1 MKNSKNFNI
10 FILWSVV
17 IFMIL
22 IMIFPGSIVL
32 GEETKSVQNDGAVE
46 ITSTTFESNTV
57 AKDISNNLRID
68 YKILNKDKLK
78 DGDKI
83 VISLPDIFKDI
94 EPKCPDQHF
103 KDFDV
108 KDGVVTLTFNEN
120 VEKAVTGYMI
130 IRFVGNSNIRKG
142 ISYPVSIDLNGKPS
156 TIYIT
161 GEEYSHPSSGR
172 QYPLMY
178 KTADLPMA
186 ATDKEQGREYYGEI
200 VDRNK
205 PIKYFVEI
213 NLGDGSDPNTRSYLR
228 NAQFVDNIPKGMA
241 LDVNSIKII
250 KGNYFEKNNK
260 DNYDWLP
267 KDVTRDFLERND
279 GIIANTKHL
288 EINFG
293 DIRYERYTVIYETR
307 ITSTESGYLNDAK
320 LYYDDDKELPSKHY
334 SKLSKDAGA
343 LNVYKYVDKTKVKNN
358 PNDQKIKYD
367 IKFDSYGYFFK
378 NTLNIIDK
386 LDPRLSDIKITSTDQ
401 FITDF
406 NENTKELVI
415 KNSNGDID
423 AKKPAYIT
431 IEASMKN
438 VSPGDEVKNIAYING
453 NPTNEVSTK
462 KNPLVEIIKVSKDDA
477 ESNLLEGAVFKLTT
491 KGGKAVKDVY
501 NQYIKTFTSS
511 SEGPIKFELPNGD
524 YKLEEIKAPKG
535 YKLDKTTIGFTV
547 NDESKIVKLIV
558 KDEPLPTSC
567 NLVINKINEKG
578 VPILGARFKFFKE
591 ESPKKPIKFAYNKN
605 SKVYELDQMGDGKL
619 TPSKNDASFK
629 INNLPYGKYI
639 LKEVQAPKGYKLSED
654 IYITLDYKKSFYK
667 IGKEGEEIILNK
679 NTETNT
685 YDISVKNIPRIIL
698 PETGGSGTFKFS
710 FIGITLLAGVLSLLV
725 TTEFI
730 LRERKN

>member
-10 FILWSVV
+10 FTLWSVV
-17 IFMIL
+17 ISMIV

-32 GEETKSVQNDGAVE
+32 GKESKSVQNDGAVE

-57 AKDISNNLRID
+57 AKGISNNLRID

-142 ISYPVSIDLNGKPS
+142 VSYPISIDLNGKPS
-156 TIYIT
+156 TVYIT
-161 GEEYSHPSSGR
+161 GEEYSHPSSGG

-178 KTADLPMA
+178 KTADLPTA

-213 NLGDGSDPNTRSYLR
+213 NLGDGVNPNTRSYLS
-228 NAQFVDNIPKGMA
+228 NADFFDNIPKGMA
-241 LDVNSIKII
+241 LDVNSICI
-250 KGNYFEKNNK
+250 KRMGY
-260 DNYDWLP
+260 YDERSS
-267 KDVTRDFLERND
+267 DVTKDFWESNRIKAD
-279 GIIANTKHL
+279 TKHL

-378 NTLNIIDK
+378 DTLNIIDK
-386 LDPRLSDIKITSTDQ
+386 LDPRLSDIKITATDQ

-406 NENTKELVI
+406 DENTKELVI

-438 VSPGDEVKNIAYING
+438 VGPGEVVKNIAYVNG
-453 NPTNEVSTK
+453 NPTNEVSTR
-462 KNPLVEIIKVSKDDA
+462 KNPIVEFILSAEYDDP
-477 ESNLLEGAVFKLTT
+477 SLLEGAVFKLTT
-491 KGGKAVKDVY
+491 KEGETVRDIY
-501 NQYIKTFTSS
+501 NEEIKTFTFENGEPVS
-511 SEGPIKFELPNGD
+511 FELPDGVYN
-524 YKLEEIKAPKG
+524 LEQIKAPEG
-535 YKLDKTTIGFTV
+535 YELNKTPIQFIVNEDSKVVKVPWEGNPIKTTV
-547 NDESKIVKLIV
+547 NLAIH
-558 KDEPLPTSC
+558 
-567 NLVINKINEKG
+567 KINEKG
-578 VPILGARFKFFKE
+578 VPILGANFKLFKE
-591 ESPKKPIKFAYNKN
+591 ENPKKPIKFAYNKN
-605 SKVYELDQMGDGKL
+605 LKVYELDPMGGGKL
-619 TPSKNDASFK
+619 IPSKDGASFK

-639 LKEVQAPKGYKLSED
+639 LKEVKAPKGYKLSDD
-654 IYITLDYKKSFYK
+654 IYITLDFEESFYRV
-667 IGKEGEEIILNK
+667 GKEGKKIILNK

-685 YDISVKNIPRIIL
+685 YDISVENVPRIIL
-698 PETGGSGTFKFS
+698 PETGGSGTSKFS
-710 FIGITLLAGVLSLLV
+710 FIGITLLAAVLSLV
-725 TTEFI
+725 STTEFV
-730 LRERKN
+730 LKEREN

>member
-10 FILWSVV
+10 FTLWSVV
-17 IFMIL
+17 ISMIV

-32 GEETKSVQNDGAVE
+32 GKEAKSVQNDGAVE

-142 ISYPVSIDLNGKPS
+142 VSYPVSIDLNGKPS
-156 TIYIT
+156 TVYIT
-161 GEEYSHPSSGR
+161 GEEYSHPSSGG

-178 KTADLPMA
+178 KTADLPTA

-213 NLGDGSDPNTRSYLR
+213 NLGDGVNPNTRSYLS
-228 NAQFVDNIPKGMA
+228 NADFFDNIPKGMA
-241 LDVNSIKII
+241 LDVNSICI
-250 KGNYFEKNNK
+250 KRMGY
-260 DNYDWLP
+260 YDERSS
-267 KDVTRDFLERND
+267 DVTKDFWESNRIKAD
-279 GIIANTKHL
+279 TKHL

-378 NTLNIIDK
+378 DTLNIIDK
-386 LDPRLSDIKITSTDQ
+386 LDPRLSDIKITATDQ

-406 NENTKELVI
+406 DENTKELVI

-438 VSPGDEVKNIAYING
+438 VGPGEVVKNIAYVNG
-453 NPTNEVSTK
+453 NPTNEVSTR
-462 KNPLVEIIKVSKDDA
+462 KNPIVEFILSAEYDDP
-477 ESNLLEGAVFKLTT
+477 SLLEGAVFKLTT
-491 KGGKAVKDVY
+491 KEGETVRDIY
-501 NQYIKTFTSS
+501 NEEIKTFTFKN
-511 SEGPIKFELPNGD
+511 GDPLRFELPDGVYN
-524 YKLEEIKAPKG
+524 LEQIKVPDG
-535 YKLDKTTIGFTV
+535 YELNKTPIQFIVNEDSKVVKVPWEGNPIKTTV
-547 NDESKIVKLIV
+547 NLAIH
-558 KDEPLPTSC
+558 
-567 NLVINKINEKG
+567 KINEKG
-578 VPILGARFKFFKE
+578 VPILGANFKLFKE

-605 SKVYELDQMGDGKL
+605 LKVYELDPMGGGKL
-619 TPSKNDASFK
+619 IPSKDGASFK

-639 LKEVQAPKGYKLSED
+639 LKEVKAPKGYKLSDD
-654 IYITLDYKKSFYK
+654 IYITLDFEESFYRV
-667 IGKEGEEIILNK
+667 GKEGKKIILNK

-685 YDISVKNIPRIIL
+685 YDISVENFPRIIL
-698 PETGGSGTFKFS
+698 PETGGSGTSKFS
-710 FIGITLLAGVLSLLV
+710 FIGITLLACVLSLV
-725 TTEFI
+725 STTEFV
-730 LRERKN
+730 LKEREN

>member
-10 FILWSVV
+10 FTLWSVV
-17 IFMIL
+17 ISMIV

-32 GEETKSVQNDGAVE
+32 GKESKSVQNDGAVE

-142 ISYPVSIDLNGKPS
+142 VSYPVSIDLNGKPS
-156 TIYIT
+156 TVYIT
-161 GEEYSHPSSGR
+161 GEEYSHPSSGG

-178 KTADLPMA
+178 KTADLPTA

-213 NLGDGSDPNTRSYLR
+213 NLGDGVNPNTRSYLS
-228 NAQFVDNIPKGMA
+228 NADFFDNIPKGMA
-241 LDVNSIKII
+241 LDVNSISI
-250 KGNYFEKNNK
+250 KRMGYHDERSS
-260 DNYDWLP
+260 
-267 KDVTRDFLERND
+267 DVTKDFWESNRIKAD
-279 GIIANTKHL
+279 TKHL

-378 NTLNIIDK
+378 DTLNIIDK
-386 LDPRLSDIKITSTDQ
+386 LDPRLSDIKITATDQ

-406 NENTKELVI
+406 NENTRELVI

-438 VSPGDEVKNIAYING
+438 VGPGEVVKNIAYVNG
-453 NPTNEVSTK
+453 NPTNEVSTR
-462 KNPLVEIIKVSKDDA
+462 KNPIVEFILSAEYDDP
-477 ESNLLEGAVFKLTT
+477 SLLEGAVFKLTT
-491 KGGKAVKDVY
+491 KEGETVRDIY
-501 NQYIKTFTSS
+501 NEEIKTFTFKNG
-511 SEGPIKFELPNGD
+511 EPLRFELPDGVYN
-524 YKLEEIKAPKG
+524 LEQIKAPDG
-535 YKLDKTTIGFTV
+535 YELNKTPIQFIVNEDSKVVKVPWEGNPIKTTV
-547 NDESKIVKLIV
+547 NLAIH
-558 KDEPLPTSC
+558 
-567 NLVINKINEKG
+567 KINEKG
-578 VPILGARFKFFKE
+578 LPILGANFKLFKE

-605 SKVYELDQMGDGKL
+605 LKVYELDPMGGGKL
-619 TPSKNDASFK
+619 IPSKDGASFK

-639 LKEVQAPKGYKLSED
+639 LKEVKAPKGYKLSDD
-654 IYITLDYKKSFYK
+654 IYITLGFEESFYRV
-667 IGKEGEEIILNK
+667 GKQGKKIILNK

-685 YDISVKNIPRIIL
+685 YDISVENFPRIIL
-698 PETGGSGTFKFS
+698 PETGGSGTSKFS
-710 FIGITLLAGVLSLLV
+710 FIGITLLAGVLSLV
-725 TTEFI
+725 STTEFV
-730 LRERKN
+730 LKEREN

>member
-10 FILWSVV
+10 FTLWSIV
-17 IFMIL
+17 ISMIV
-22 IMIFPGSIVL
+22 IMISPGSIVL
-32 GEETKSVQNDGAVE
+32 GEEAKSVQNDGAVE
-46 ITSTTFESNTV
+46 ITRTTFESNTV

-142 ISYPVSIDLNGKPS
+142 VSYPVSIDLNGKPS
-156 TIYIT
+156 TVYIT
-161 GEEYSHPSSGR
+161 GEEYSHPSSGG

-178 KTADLPMA
+178 KTADLPTA

-213 NLGDGSDPNTRSYLR
+213 NLGDGVNPNTRSYLS
-228 NAQFVDNIPKGMA
+228 NADFFDNIPKGMA
-241 LDVNSIKII
+241 LDVNSICI
-250 KGNYFEKNNK
+250 KRMGY
-260 DNYDWLP
+260 YDERSS
-267 KDVTRDFLERND
+267 DVTKDFWESNRIKAD
-279 GIIANTKHL
+279 TKHL

-358 PNDQKIKYD
+358 LNDQKIKYD

-378 NTLNIIDK
+378 DTLNIIDK
-386 LDPRLSDIKITSTDQ
+386 LDPRLSDIKITATDQ

-406 NENTKELVI
+406 DENTKELVI

-438 VSPGDEVKNIAYING
+438 VGPGEVVKNIAYVNG
-453 NPTNEVSTK
+453 NPTNEVSTR
-462 KNPLVEIIKVSKDDA
+462 KNPIVEIIKVSKDDV
-477 ESNLLEGAVFKLTT
+477 ESNLLEGAIFKLTT
-491 KGGKAVKDVY
+491 KDGKTVKDVY
-501 NQYIKTFTSS
+501 NQGVKTFTTS
-511 SEGPIKFELPNGD
+511 SEGSIRFELPNGD
-524 YKLEEIKAPKG
+524 YKLEEIKAPNG
-535 YKLDKTTIGFTV
+535 YKLDQTPIEFTV
-547 NDESKIVKLIV
+547 NDESKIVKV
-558 KDEPLPTSC
+558 VAKDDPLPTTC
-567 NLVINKINEKG
+567 NLVINKINEKEI
-578 VPILGARFKFFKE
+578 PILGAKFKLFE
-591 ESPKKPIKFAYNKN
+591 ESNPKKVLKFSSQKN
-605 SKVYELDQMGDGKL
+605 NYELNQNGVGKL
-619 TPSKNDASFK
+619 TPSGKNASFK
-629 INNLPYGKYI
+629 INNLPYGNYI
-639 LKEVQAPKGYKLSED
+639 LKEVQAPKGYKLSDD
-654 IYITLDYKKSFYK
+654 IYITLGFEESFYRV
-667 IGKEGEEIILNK
+667 GKQGEKIILNK

-685 YDISVKNIPRIIL
+685 YDISVENVPRIIL
-698 PETGGSGTFKFS
+698 PETGGSGTSKFS
-710 FIGITLLAGVLSLLV
+710 FIGIILLAGVLSIV
-725 TTEFI
+725 STTKFI
-730 LRERKN
+730 LRERES

>member
-10 FILWSVV
+10 FTLWSVV
-17 IFMIL
+17 ISMIL
-22 IMIFPGSIVL
+22 IMISPGIIVL

-94 EPKCPDQHF
+94 EPKCHDQHF

-142 ISYPVSIDLNGKPS
+142 VSYPVSIDLNGKPS
-156 TIYIT
+156 TVYIT
-161 GEEYSHPSSGR
+161 GEEYSNSSSGG

-178 KTADLPMA
+178 KTADLPTA

-213 NLGDGSDPNTRSYLR
+213 NLGDGVNPNTRSYLS
-228 NAQFVDNIPKGMA
+228 NADFFDNITKGMA
-241 LDVNSIKII
+241 LDVNSICI
-250 KGNYFEKNNK
+250 KRMGYHDERSSDITK
-260 DNYDWLP
+260 DFWESNRIKAD
-267 KDVTRDFLERND
+267 
-279 GIIANTKHL
+279 TKHL

-343 LNVYKYVDKTKVKNN
+343 LNVYKYVDKTKVTNN

-378 NTLNIIDK
+378 DTLNIIDK
-386 LDPRLSDIKITSTDQ
+386 LDPRLSDIKITATDQ

-406 NENTKELVI
+406 YENTKELVI

-438 VSPGDEVKNIAYING
+438 VGPGEVVKNIAYVNG
-453 NPTNEVSTK
+453 NPTNEVSTR
-462 KNPLVEIIKVSKDDA
+462 KNPIVEFILSA
-477 ESNLLEGAVFKLTT
+477 EYYDPSLLEGAVFKLTT
-491 KGGKAVKDVY
+491 KEGETVRDIY
-501 NQYIKTFTSS
+501 NEEIKTFTFKNG
-511 SEGPIKFELPNGD
+511 EPLRFELPDGVYN
-524 YKLEEIKAPKG
+524 LEQIKAPEG
-535 YKLDKTTIGFTV
+535 YELNKTPIQFIVNEDSKVVKVPWEGNPIKTTV
-547 NDESKIVKLIV
+547 NLAIH
-558 KDEPLPTSC
+558 
-567 NLVINKINEKG
+567 KINEKG
-578 VPILGARFKFFKE
+578 LPILGANFKLFKE

-605 SKVYELDQMGDGKL
+605 FKVYELDPMGGGKL
-619 TPSKNDASFK
+619 IPSKDGASFK

-639 LKEVQAPKGYKLSED
+639 LKEVKAPKGYKLSDD
-654 IYITLDYKKSFYK
+654 IYITLDFEESFYRV
-667 IGKEGEEIILNK
+667 GKQGEKIILNK

-685 YDISVKNIPRIIL
+685 YDISVENVPRIIL
-698 PETGGSGTFKFS
+698 PETGGSGTSKFS
-710 FIGITLLAGVLSLLV
+710 FIGITLLAAVLSLV
-725 TTEFI
+725 STTEFV
-730 LRERKN
+730 LKEREN

>member
-10 FILWSVV
+10 FTLWSVV
-17 IFMIL
+17 ISMIV

-142 ISYPVSIDLNGKPS
+142 VSYPVSIDLNGKPS
-156 TIYIT
+156 TVYIT
-161 GEEYSHPSSGR
+161 GEEYSNSSSGG

-178 KTADLPMA
+178 KTADLPTA

-213 NLGDGSDPNTRSYLR
+213 NLGDGVNPNTRSYLR
-228 NAQFVDNIPKGMA
+228 NADFFDNIPKGMA
-241 LDVNSIKII
+241 LDVNSICI
-250 KGNYFEKNNK
+250 KRMGY
-260 DNYDWLP
+260 YDERSS
-267 KDVTRDFLERND
+267 DVTKDFWESNRIKAD
-279 GIIANTKHL
+279 TKHL

-358 PNDQKIKYD
+358 PNDQEIKYD

-378 NTLNIIDK
+378 DTLNIIDK
-386 LDPRLSDIKITSTDQ
+386 LDPRLSDIKITATDQ

-406 NENTKELVI
+406 YENTKELVI

-438 VSPGDEVKNIAYING
+438 VGPGEVVKNIAYVNG
-453 NPTNEVSTK
+453 NPTNEVSTR
-462 KNPLVEIIKVSKDDA
+462 KNPIVEIIKVSKDDV

-491 KGGKAVKDVY
+491 KDGKTVKDVY
-501 NQYIKTFTSS
+501 NQLVKTFTTN
-511 SEGPIKFELPNGD
+511 SEGPIRFELPNGD
-524 YKLEEIKAPKG
+524 YKLEEIKAPNG
-535 YKLDKTTIGFTV
+535 YKLDQTPIEFTV
-547 NDESKIVKLIV
+547 NDESKIVKV
-558 KDEPLPTSC
+558 VAKDEPLPTTC
-567 NLVINKINEKG
+567 NLVINKINEKEI
-578 VPILGARFKFFKE
+578 PILGAKFKLFE
-591 ESPKKPIKFAYNKN
+591 ESNPKKVLKFSSQKN
-605 SKVYELDQMGDGKL
+605 NYELNQNGVGKL
-619 TPSKNDASFK
+619 TPSGKNASFK
-629 INNLPYGKYI
+629 INNLPYGNYI
-639 LKEVQAPKGYKLSED
+639 LKEVQAPKGYKLSDD
-654 IYITLDYKKSFYK
+654 IYITLDFEESFYRV
-667 IGKEGEEIILNK
+667 GKEGKKIILNK

-685 YDISVKNIPRIIL
+685 YDISVENVPRIIL
-698 PETGGSGTFKFS
+698 PETGGSGTSKFS
-710 FIGITLLAGVLSLLV
+710 FIGITLLAAVLSLV
-725 TTEFI
+725 STTEFV
-730 LRERKN
+730 LKEREN

>member
-10 FILWSVV
+10 FTLWSVV
-17 IFMIL
+17 ISMIL
-22 IMIFPGSIVL
+22 IMISPGSIVL

-57 AKDISNNLRID
+57 AKGISNNLRID

-94 EPKCPDQHF
+94 EPKCHDQHF

-142 ISYPVSIDLNGKPS
+142 VSYPVSIDLNGKPS
-156 TIYIT
+156 TVYIT
-161 GEEYSHPSSGR
+161 GEEYSNSSSGG

-178 KTADLPMA
+178 KTADLPTA

-213 NLGDGSDPNTRSYLR
+213 NLGDGVNPNTRSYLS
-228 NAQFVDNIPKGMA
+228 NADFFDNIPKGMA
-241 LDVNSIKII
+241 LDINSICI
-250 KGNYFEKNNK
+250 KRMGYHDERSS
-260 DNYDWLP
+260 
-267 KDVTRDFLERND
+267 DVTKDFWESNRIKAD
-279 GIIANTKHL
+279 TKHL

-293 DIRYERYTVIYETR
+293 DIRYERYTIIYETR
-307 ITSTESGYLNDAK
+307 ITSIESEYLNDAK

-378 NTLNIIDK
+378 DTLNIIDK
-386 LDPRLSDIKITSTDQ
+386 LDPRLSDIKITATDQ

-406 NENTKELVI
+406 DENTKELVI

-438 VSPGDEVKNIAYING
+438 VGPGEVVKNIAYVNG
-453 NPTNEVSTK
+453 NPTNEVSTRK
-462 KNPLVEIIKVSKDDA
+462 SPIVKFVLSAEYDDP
-477 ESNLLEGAVFKLTT
+477 SLIEGAVFKLTT
-491 KGGKAVKDVY
+491 KEGETVRDIY
-501 NQYIKTFTSS
+501 NEEIKTFTFKN
-511 SEGPIKFELPNGD
+511 GKPLRFELPDGVYN
-524 YKLEEIKAPKG
+524 LEQIKAPDG
-535 YKLDKTTIGFTV
+535 YELNKTPIQFIVNEDSKVVKVPWEGNPIKTTV
-547 NDESKIVKLIV
+547 NLA
-558 KDEPLPTSC
+558 
-567 NLVINKINEKG
+567 INKINEKG
-578 VPILGARFKFFKE
+578 LPILGANFKLFKE

-605 SKVYELDQMGDGKL
+605 LKVYELDPMGGGKL
-619 TPSKNDASFK
+619 IPSKDGASFK

-639 LKEVQAPKGYKLSED
+639 LKEVKAPKGYKLSDD
-654 IYITLDYKKSFYK
+654 IYITLDFEESFYRV
-667 IGKEGEEIILNK
+667 GKEGEKIILNK

-685 YDISVKNIPRIIL
+685 YDISVENVPRIIL
-698 PETGGSGTFKFS
+698 PETGGCGTSKFS
-710 FIGITLLAGVLSLLV
+710 LIGITLLAGVLSIV
-725 TTEFI
+725 STTKFVLKE
-730 LRERKN
+730 REN

>member
-10 FILWSVV
+10 FTLWSVV
-17 IFMIL
+17 ISMIV

-32 GEETKSVQNDGAVE
+32 GEESKSVQNDGAVE

-142 ISYPVSIDLNGKPS
+142 VSYPVSIDLNGKPS
-156 TIYIT
+156 TVYIT
-161 GEEYSHPSSGR
+161 GEEYSHPSSGG

-178 KTADLPMA
+178 KTADLPTA

-213 NLGDGSDPNTRSYLR
+213 NLGDGVNPNTRSYLS
-228 NAQFVDNIPKGMA
+228 NADFFDNIPKGMA
-241 LDVNSIKII
+241 LDVNSICI
-250 KGNYFEKNNK
+250 KRMGY
-260 DNYDWLP
+260 YDERSS
-267 KDVTRDFLERND
+267 DVTKDFWESNRIKAD
-279 GIIANTKHL
+279 TKHL

-320 LYYDDDKELPSKHY
+320 LYYDDKELPSKHY

-358 PNDQKIKYD
+358 LNDQKIKYD

-378 NTLNIIDK
+378 DTLNIIDK
-386 LDPRLSDIKITSTDQ
+386 LDPRLSDIKITATDQ

-406 NENTKELVI
+406 DENTKELVI

-438 VSPGDEVKNIAYING
+438 VGPGEVVKNIAYVNG
-453 NPTNEVSTK
+453 NPTNEVSTR
-462 KNPLVEIIKVSKDDA
+462 KNPIVEFILSAEYDDP
-477 ESNLLEGAVFKLTT
+477 SLLEGAVFKLTT
-491 KGGKAVKDVY
+491 KEGETVRDIY
-501 NQYIKTFTSS
+501 NEEIKTFTFKDG
-511 SEGPIKFELPNGD
+511 EPLRFELPDGVYN
-524 YKLEEIKAPKG
+524 LEQIKAPDG
-535 YKLDKTTIGFTV
+535 YELNKTPIQFIVNEDSKVVKVPLEGNPIKTTV
-547 NDESKIVKLIV
+547 NLAIH
-558 KDEPLPTSC
+558 
-567 NLVINKINEKG
+567 KINEKG
-578 VPILGARFKFFKE
+578 LPILGANFKLFKE

-605 SKVYELDQMGDGKL
+605 LKVYNSLRRIEIFYQ
-619 TPSKNDASFK
+619 
-629 INNLPYGKYI
+629 
-639 LKEVQAPKGYKLSED
+639 
-654 IYITLDYKKSFYK
+654 KK
-667 IGKEGEEIILNK
+667 
-679 NTETNT
+679 
-685 YDISVKNIPRIIL
+685 
-698 PETGGSGTFKFS
+698 
-710 FIGITLLAGVLSLLV
+710 
-725 TTEFI
+725 
-730 LRERKN
+730 

>member
-10 FILWSVV
+10 FTLWSVV
-17 IFMIL
+17 ISMIV

-142 ISYPVSIDLNGKPS
+142 VSYPVSIDLNGKPS
-156 TIYIT
+156 TVYIT
-161 GEEYSHPSSGR
+161 GEEYSHPSSGG

-178 KTADLPMA
+178 KTADLPTA

-213 NLGDGSDPNTRSYLR
+213 NLGDGVNPNTRSYLS
-228 NAQFVDNIPKGMA
+228 NADFFDNIPKGMA
-241 LDVNSIKII
+241 LDVNSICI
-250 KGNYFEKNNK
+250 KRMGY
-260 DNYDWLP
+260 YDERSS
-267 KDVTRDFLERND
+267 DVTKDFWESNRIKAD
-279 GIIANTKHL
+279 TKHL

-378 NTLNIIDK
+378 DTLNIIDK
-386 LDPRLSDIKITSTDQ
+386 LDPRLSDIKITATDQ

-438 VSPGDEVKNIAYING
+438 VGPGEVVKNIAYVNG

-462 KNPLVEIIKVSKDDA
+462 KNPIVEFILSAEYDDP
-477 ESNLLEGAVFKLTT
+477 SLLEGAVFKLTT
-491 KGGKAVKDVY
+491 KEGETVRDIY
-501 NQYIKTFTSS
+501 NEEIKTFTFKNG
-511 SEGPIKFELPNGD
+511 EPLRFELPDGVYN
-524 YKLEEIKAPKG
+524 LEQIKAPEG
-535 YKLDKTTIGFTV
+535 YELNKTPIQFIV
-547 NDESKIVKLIV
+547 NEDSKVVKVPWEGNPIKTNV
-558 KDEPLPTSC
+558 
-567 NLVINKINEKG
+567 NLAIHKINEKG
-578 VPILGARFKFFKE
+578 LPILGANFKLFKE

-605 SKVYELDQMGDGKL
+605 FKVYELDPMGGGKL
-619 TPSKNDASFK
+619 IPSKDGASFK

-639 LKEVQAPKGYKLSED
+639 LKEVKAPKGYKLSDD
-654 IYITLDYKKSFYK
+654 IYITLDFEESFYRV
-667 IGKEGEEIILNK
+667 GKQGEKIILNK

-685 YDISVKNIPRIIL
+685 YDISVENVPRIIL
-698 PETGGSGTFKFS
+698 PETGGSGTSKFS
-710 FIGITLLAGVLSLLV
+710 FIGITLLAGVLSLV
-725 TTEFI
+725 STTEFV
-730 LRERKN
+730 LKEREN

>member
-10 FILWSVV
+10 FTLWSVV
-17 IFMIL
+17 ISMIV

-32 GEETKSVQNDGAVE
+32 GEESKSVQNDGAVE

-142 ISYPVSIDLNGKPS
+142 VSYPVSIDLNGKPS
-156 TIYIT
+156 TVYIT
-161 GEEYSHPSSGR
+161 GEEYSHPSSGG

-178 KTADLPMA
+178 KTADLPTA

-213 NLGDGSDPNTRSYLR
+213 NLGDGVNPNTRSYLS
-228 NAQFVDNIPKGMA
+228 NADFFDNIPKGMA
-241 LDVNSIKII
+241 LDVNSICI
-250 KGNYFEKNNK
+250 KRMGYHDERSS
-260 DNYDWLP
+260 
-267 KDVTRDFLERND
+267 DVTKDFWESNRIKAD
-279 GIIANTKHL
+279 TKHL

-378 NTLNIIDK
+378 DTLNIIDK
-386 LDPRLSDIKITSTDQ
+386 LDPRLSDIKIMATDQ

-406 NENTKELVI
+406 DENTKELVI

-438 VSPGDEVKNIAYING
+438 VGPGEVVKNIAYVNG
-453 NPTNEVSTK
+453 NPTNEVSTR
-462 KNPLVEIIKVSKDDA
+462 KNPIVEFILSAEYDDP
-477 ESNLLEGAVFKLTT
+477 SLLEGAVFKLTT
-491 KGGKAVKDVY
+491 KEGETVRDIY
-501 NQYIKTFTSS
+501 NEEIETFTFKNG
-511 SEGPIKFELPNGD
+511 EPLRFELPDGVYN
-524 YKLEEIKAPKG
+524 LEQIKAPDG
-535 YKLDKTTIGFTV
+535 YELNKTPIQFIVNEDSKVVKVPWEGNPIKTTV
-547 NDESKIVKLIV
+547 NLAIH
-558 KDEPLPTSC
+558 
-567 NLVINKINEKG
+567 KINEKG
-578 VPILGARFKFFKE
+578 LPILGANFKLFKE

-605 SKVYELDQMGDGKL
+605 LKVYELDPMGGGKL
-619 TPSKNDASFK
+619 IPSKDGASFK

-639 LKEVQAPKGYKLSED
+639 LKEVKAPKGYKLSDD
-654 IYITLDYKKSFYK
+654 IYITLGFEESFYRV
-667 IGKEGEEIILNK
+667 GKQGKKIILNK

-685 YDISVKNIPRIIL
+685 YDISVENVPRIIL
-698 PETGGSGTFKFS
+698 PETGGSGTSKFS
-710 FIGITLLAGVLSLLV
+710 FIGITLLACVLSLV
-725 TTEFI
+725 STTEFV
-730 LRERKN
+730 LKEREN

>member
-10 FILWSVV
+10 FTLWSVV
-17 IFMIL
+17 ISMIV

-32 GEETKSVQNDGAVE
+32 GKESKSVQNDGAVE

-142 ISYPVSIDLNGKPS
+142 VSYPVSIDLNGKPS
-156 TIYIT
+156 TVYIT
-161 GEEYSHPSSGR
+161 GEEYSHPSSGG

-178 KTADLPMA
+178 KTADLPTA

-213 NLGDGSDPNTRSYLR
+213 NLGDGVNPNTRSYLS
-228 NAQFVDNIPKGMA
+228 NADFFDNIPKGMA
-241 LDVNSIKII
+241 LDVNSICI
-250 KGNYFEKNNK
+250 KRMGY
-260 DNYDWLP
+260 YDERSS
-267 KDVTRDFLERND
+267 DVTKDFWESNRIKAD
-279 GIIANTKHL
+279 TKHL

-378 NTLNIIDK
+378 DTLNIIDK
-386 LDPRLSDIKITSTDQ
+386 LDPRLSDIKITATDQ

-406 NENTKELVI
+406 DENTKELVI

-438 VSPGDEVKNIAYING
+438 VGPGEVVKNIAYVNG
-453 NPTNEVSTK
+453 NPTNEVSTR
-462 KNPLVEIIKVSKDDA
+462 KNPIVEFILSAEYDDP
-477 ESNLLEGAVFKLTT
+477 SLLEGAVFKLTT
-491 KGGKAVKDVY
+491 KEGETVRDIY
-501 NQYIKTFTSS
+501 NEEIKTFTFKN
-511 SEGPIKFELPNGD
+511 GDPLRFELPDGVYN
-524 YKLEEIKAPKG
+524 LEQIKAPEG
-535 YKLDKTTIGFTV
+535 YELNKTPIQFIVNEDSKVVKVPWEGNPIKTTV
-547 NDESKIVKLIV
+547 NLAIH
-558 KDEPLPTSC
+558 
-567 NLVINKINEKG
+567 KINEKG
-578 VPILGARFKFFKE
+578 VPILGANFKLFKE

-605 SKVYELDQMGDGKL
+605 LKVYELDPMGGGKL
-619 TPSKNDASFK
+619 IPSKDGASFK

-639 LKEVQAPKGYKLSED
+639 LKEVKAPKGYKLSYD
-654 IYITLDYKKSFYK
+654 IYITLDFEESFYRV
-667 IGKEGEEIILNK
+667 GKEGKKIILNK

-685 YDISVKNIPRIIL
+685 YDISVENVPRIIL
-698 PETGGSGTFKFS
+698 PETGGSGTSKFS
-710 FIGITLLAGVLSLLV
+710 FIGITLLAAVLSLV
-725 TTEFI
+725 STTEFV
-730 LRERKN
+730 LKEREN

>member
-10 FILWSVV
+10 FTLWSVV
-17 IFMIL
+17 ISMIV

-32 GEETKSVQNDGAVE
+32 GEESKSVQNDGAVE

-142 ISYPVSIDLNGKPS
+142 VSYPVSIDLNGKPS
-156 TIYIT
+156 TVYIT
-161 GEEYSHPSSGR
+161 GEEYSHPSSGG

-178 KTADLPMA
+178 KTADLPTA

-213 NLGDGSDPNTRSYLR
+213 NLGDGVNPNTRSYLS
-228 NAQFVDNIPKGMA
+228 NADFFDNIPKGMA
-241 LDVNSIKII
+241 LDVNSICI
-250 KGNYFEKNNK
+250 KRMGY
-260 DNYDWLP
+260 YDERSS
-267 KDVTRDFLERND
+267 DVTKDFWESNRIKAD
-279 GIIANTKHL
+279 TKHL

-320 LYYDDDKELPSKHY
+320 LYYDDKELPSKHY

-358 PNDQKIKYD
+358 LNDQKIKYD

-378 NTLNIIDK
+378 DTLNIIDK
-386 LDPRLSDIKITSTDQ
+386 LDPRLSDIKITATDQ

-406 NENTKELVI
+406 DENTKELVI

-438 VSPGDEVKNIAYING
+438 VGPGEVVKNIAYVNG
-453 NPTNEVSTK
+453 NPTNEVSTR
-462 KNPLVEIIKVSKDDA
+462 KNPIVEIIKVSKDDV

-491 KGGKAVKDVY
+491 KDGKTVKDVY
-501 NQYIKTFTSS
+501 NQGVKTFTTS
-511 SEGPIKFELPNGD
+511 SEGSIRFELPNGD
-524 YKLEEIKAPKG
+524 YKLEEIKAPNG
-535 YKLDKTTIGFTV
+535 YKLDQTPIEFTV
-547 NDESKIVKLIV
+547 NDESKIVKV
-558 KDEPLPTSC
+558 VAKDDPLPTTC
-567 NLVINKINEKG
+567 NLVINKINEKEI
-578 VPILGARFKFFKE
+578 PILGAKFKLFE
-591 ESPKKPIKFAYNKN
+591 ESNPKKVLKFSSQKN
-605 SKVYELDQMGDGKL
+605 NYELNQNGVGKL
-619 TPSKNDASFK
+619 TPSGKNASFK
-629 INNLPYGKYI
+629 INNLPYGNYI
-639 LKEVQAPKGYKLSED
+639 LKEVQAPKGYKLSDD
-654 IYITLDYKKSFYK
+654 IYITLGYEENFYK
-667 IGKEGEEIILNK
+667 VGKEGEKIILNK

-685 YDISVKNIPRIIL
+685 YDISVENVPRIIL
-698 PETGGSGTFKFS
+698 PETGGCGTSKFS
-710 FIGITLLAGVLSLLV
+710 LIGITLLAGVLSIV
-725 TTEFI
+725 STTKFVLKE
-730 LRERKN
+730 REN

>member
-10 FILWSVV
+10 FTLWSVV
-17 IFMIL
+17 ISMIV

-142 ISYPVSIDLNGKPS
+142 VSYPVSIDLNGKPS
-156 TIYIT
+156 TVYIT
-161 GEEYSHPSSGR
+161 GEEYSHPSSGG

-178 KTADLPMA
+178 KTADLPTA

-213 NLGDGSDPNTRSYLR
+213 NLGDGVNPNTRSYLS
-228 NAQFVDNIPKGMA
+228 NADFFDNIPKGMA
-241 LDVNSIKII
+241 LDVNSICI
-250 KGNYFEKNNK
+250 KRMGY
-260 DNYDWLP
+260 YDERSS
-267 KDVTRDFLERND
+267 DVTKDFWESNR
-279 GIIANTKHL
+279 IKAYTKHL

-378 NTLNIIDK
+378 DTLNIIDK
-386 LDPRLSDIKITSTDQ
+386 LDPRLSDIKITATDQ

-406 NENTKELVI
+406 DENTKELVI

-431 IEASMKN
+431 IESSMKN
-438 VSPGDEVKNIAYING
+438 VGPGEVVKNIAYVNG
-453 NPTNEVSTK
+453 NPTNEVSTR
-462 KNPLVEIIKVSKDDA
+462 KNPIVEFILSAEYDDP
-477 ESNLLEGAVFKLTT
+477 SLLEGTVFKLTT
-491 KGGKAVKDVY
+491 KEGETVKDIY
-501 NQYIKTFTSS
+501 NEEIKTFTFKNG
-511 SEGPIKFELPNGD
+511 EPLRFELPDGVYN
-524 YKLEEIKAPKG
+524 LEQIKAPDG
-535 YKLDKTTIGFTV
+535 YELNKTPIQFIVNEDSKVVKVPWEGNPIKTTV
-547 NDESKIVKLIV
+547 NLAIH
-558 KDEPLPTSC
+558 
-567 NLVINKINEKG
+567 KINEKG
-578 VPILGARFKFFKE
+578 LPILGANFKLFKE

-605 SKVYELDQMGDGKL
+605 LKVYELDPMGGGKL
-619 TPSKNDASFK
+619 IPSKDGASFK

-639 LKEVQAPKGYKLSED
+639 LKEVKAPKGYKLSDD
-654 IYITLDYKKSFYK
+654 IYITLGFEESFYRV
-667 IGKEGEEIILNK
+667 GKQGEKIILNK

-685 YDISVKNIPRIIL
+685 YDISVENVPRIIL
-698 PETGGSGTFKFS
+698 PETGGSGTSKFS
-710 FIGITLLAGVLSLLV
+710 FIGITLLAAVLSLV
-725 TTEFI
+725 STTEFV
-730 LRERKN
+730 LKEREN

>member
-1 MKNSKNFNI
+1 MKNNKNFNI
-10 FILWSVV
+10 FTLWSVV
-17 IFMIL
+17 ISMIV

-142 ISYPVSIDLNGKPS
+142 VSYPVSIDLNGKPS
-156 TIYIT
+156 TVYIT
-161 GEEYSHPSSGR
+161 GEEYSHPSSGG

-178 KTADLPMA
+178 KTADLPTA

-213 NLGDGSDPNTRSYLR
+213 NLGDGVNPNTRSYLS
-228 NAQFVDNIPKGMA
+228 NADFFDNIPKGMA
-241 LDVNSIKII
+241 LDVNSICI
-250 KGNYFEKNNK
+250 KRMGY
-260 DNYDWLP
+260 YDERSS
-267 KDVTRDFLERND
+267 DVTKDFWESDRIKAD
-279 GIIANTKHL
+279 TKHL

-358 PNDQKIKYD
+358 LNDQKIKYD

-378 NTLNIIDK
+378 DTLNIIDK
-386 LDPRLSDIKITSTDQ
+386 LDPRLSDIKITATDQ

-406 NENTKELVI
+406 YENTKELVI

-438 VSPGDEVKNIAYING
+438 VGPGEVVKNIAYVNG
-453 NPTNEVSTK
+453 NPTNEVSTR
-462 KNPLVEIIKVSKDDA
+462 KNPIVEFILSA
-477 ESNLLEGAVFKLTT
+477 EYYDPSLLEGAVFKLTT
-491 KGGKAVKDVY
+491 KEGETVRDIY
-501 NQYIKTFTSS
+501 NEEIKTFTFKNG
-511 SEGPIKFELPNGD
+511 EPLRFELPDGVYN
-524 YKLEEIKAPKG
+524 LEQIKAPEG
-535 YKLDKTTIGFTV
+535 YELNKTPIQFIVNEDSKVVKVPWEGNPIKTTV
-547 NDESKIVKLIV
+547 NLAIH
-558 KDEPLPTSC
+558 
-567 NLVINKINEKG
+567 KINEKG
-578 VPILGARFKFFKE
+578 IPILGANFKLFKE

-605 SKVYELDQMGDGKL
+605 FKVYELDPMGGGKL
-619 TPSKNDASFK
+619 IPSKDGASFK

-639 LKEVQAPKGYKLSED
+639 LKEVKAPKGYKLSDD
-654 IYITLDYKKSFYK
+654 IYITLDFEESFYRV
-667 IGKEGEEIILNK
+667 GKQGEKIILNK

-685 YDISVKNIPRIIL
+685 YDISVENVPRIIL
-698 PETGGSGTFKFS
+698 PETGGSETSKFS
-710 FIGITLLAGVLSLLV
+710 FIGITLLAAVLSLV
-725 TTEFI
+725 STTEFV
-730 LRERKN
+730 LKEREN

>member
-10 FILWSVV
+10 FTLWSVV
-17 IFMIL
+17 ISMIL
-22 IMIFPGSIVL
+22 IMISPGSIVL
-32 GEETKSVQNDGAVE
+32 GEEAKSVQNDGAVE

-142 ISYPVSIDLNGKPS
+142 VSYPVSIDLNGKPS
-156 TIYIT
+156 TVYIT
-161 GEEYSHPSSGR
+161 GEEYSHPSSGG

-178 KTADLPMA
+178 KTADLPTA

-213 NLGDGSDPNTRSYLR
+213 NLGDGVNPNTRSYLS
-228 NAQFVDNIPKGMA
+228 NADFFDNIPKGMA
-241 LDVNSIKII
+241 LDVNSICI
-250 KGNYFEKNNK
+250 KRMGYHDERSS
-260 DNYDWLP
+260 
-267 KDVTRDFLERND
+267 DVTKDFWESNRIKAD
-279 GIIANTKHL
+279 TKHL

-378 NTLNIIDK
+378 DTLNIIDK
-386 LDPRLSDIKITSTDQ
+386 LDPRLSDIKITATDQ

-406 NENTKELVI
+406 DENTKELVI

-438 VSPGDEVKNIAYING
+438 VGPGEVVKNIAYVNG
-453 NPTNEVSTK
+453 NPTNEVSTR
-462 KNPLVEIIKVSKDDA
+462 KNPIVEFILSAEYDDP
-477 ESNLLEGAVFKLTT
+477 SLLEGAVFKLTT
-491 KGGKAVKDVY
+491 KEGETVRDIY
-501 NQYIKTFTSS
+501 NEEIKTFTFKN
-511 SEGPIKFELPNGD
+511 GDPLRFELPDGVYN
-524 YKLEEIKAPKG
+524 LEQIKAPEG
-535 YKLDKTTIGFTV
+535 YELNKTPIQFIVNEDSKVVKVPWEGNPIKTTV
-547 NDESKIVKLIV
+547 NLAIH
-558 KDEPLPTSC
+558 
-567 NLVINKINEKG
+567 KINEKG
-578 VPILGARFKFFKE
+578 VPILGANFKLFKE

-605 SKVYELDQMGDGKL
+605 LKVYELDPMGGGKL
-619 TPSKNDASFK
+619 IPSKDGASFK

-639 LKEVQAPKGYKLSED
+639 LKEVKAPKGYKLSDD
-654 IYITLDYKKSFYK
+654 IYITLDFEESFYRV
-667 IGKEGEEIILNK
+667 GKEGKKIILNK

-685 YDISVKNIPRIIL
+685 YDISVENVPRIIL
-698 PETGGSGTFKFS
+698 PETGGSGTSKFS
-710 FIGITLLAGVLSLLV
+710 FIGITLLAGVLSLV
-725 TTEFI
+725 STTEFV
-730 LRERKN
+730 LKERENW

>member
-10 FILWSVV
+10 FTLWSVV
-17 IFMIL
+17 ISMIL
-22 IMIFPGSIVL
+22 IMISPGSIVL

-94 EPKCPDQHF
+94 EPKCHDQHF

-142 ISYPVSIDLNGKPS
+142 VSYPVSIDLNGKPS
-156 TIYIT
+156 TVYIT
-161 GEEYSHPSSGR
+161 GEEYSNSSSGG

-178 KTADLPMA
+178 KTADLPTA

-213 NLGDGSDPNTRSYLR
+213 NLGDGVNPNTRSYLS
-228 NAQFVDNIPKGMA
+228 NADFFDNIPKGMA
-241 LDVNSIKII
+241 LDINSICI
-250 KGNYFEKNNK
+250 KRMGY
-260 DNYDWLP
+260 YDERSS
-267 KDVTRDFLERND
+267 DVTKDFWESNRIKAD
-279 GIIANTKHL
+279 TKHL

-293 DIRYERYTVIYETR
+293 DIRYERYTIIYETR

-343 LNVYKYVDKTKVKNN
+343 LNVYKYVDKTKVTNN

-378 NTLNIIDK
+378 DTLNIIDK
-386 LDPRLSDIKITSTDQ
+386 LDPRLSDIKITATDQ

-406 NENTKELVI
+406 YENTKELVI

-438 VSPGDEVKNIAYING
+438 VGPGEVVKNIAYVNG
-453 NPTNEVSTK
+453 NPTNEVSTR
-462 KNPLVEIIKVSKDDA
+462 KNPIVEIIKVSKDDV
-477 ESNLLEGAVFKLTT
+477 ESNLLEGAIFKLTT
-491 KGGKAVKDVY
+491 KDGKTVKDVY
-501 NQYIKTFTSS
+501 NQVVKTFTTS
-511 SEGPIKFELPNGD
+511 SEGSISFELPNGD
-524 YKLEEIKAPKG
+524 YKLEEIKAPNG
-535 YKLDKTTIGFTV
+535 YKLDQTPIEFTV
-547 NDESKIVKLIV
+547 NDESKIVKV
-558 KDEPLPTSC
+558 VAKDDPLPTTC
-567 NLVINKINEKG
+567 NLVINKINEKEI
-578 VPILGARFKFFKE
+578 PILGAKFKLFE
-591 ESPKKPIKFAYNKN
+591 ESNPKKVLKFSSQKN
-605 SKVYELDQMGDGKL
+605 NYELNQNGVGKL
-619 TPSKNDASFK
+619 TPSGKNASFK
-629 INNLPYGKYI
+629 INNLPYGNYI
-639 LKEVQAPKGYKLSED
+639 LKEVQAPKGYKLSDD
-654 IYITLDYKKSFYK
+654 IYITLGFEESFYRV
-667 IGKEGEEIILNK
+667 GKEGEKIILNK

-685 YDISVKNIPRIIL
+685 YDISVENVPRIIL
-698 PETGGSGTFKFS
+698 PETGGCGTSKFS
-710 FIGITLLAGVLSLLV
+710 FIGITLLAGVLSIVSTIKFVLK
-725 TTEFI
+725 E
-730 LRERKN
+730 REN

>member
-10 FILWSVV
+10 FTLWSVV
-17 IFMIL
+17 ISMIV

-142 ISYPVSIDLNGKPS
+142 VSYPVSIDLNGKPS
-156 TIYIT
+156 TVYII
-161 GEEYSHPSSGR
+161 GEEYSHPSSGG

-178 KTADLPMA
+178 KTADLPTA

-213 NLGDGSDPNTRSYLR
+213 NLGDGVNPNTRSYLS
-228 NAQFVDNIPKGMA
+228 NADFFDNIPKGMA
-241 LDVNSIKII
+241 LDVNSICI
-250 KGNYFEKNNK
+250 KRMGY
-260 DNYDWLP
+260 YDERSS
-267 KDVTRDFLERND
+267 DVTKDFWESNRIKAD
-279 GIIANTKHL
+279 TKHL

-378 NTLNIIDK
+378 DTLNIIDK
-386 LDPRLSDIKITSTDQ
+386 LDPRLSDIKITATDQ

-406 NENTKELVI
+406 DENTKELVI

-438 VSPGDEVKNIAYING
+438 LGPGEVVKNIAYVNG
-453 NPTNEVSTK
+453 NPTNEVSTR
-462 KNPLVEIIKVSKDDA
+462 KNPIVEIIKVSKDDV

-491 KGGKAVKDVY
+491 KDGKTVKDVY
-501 NQYIKTFTSS
+501 NQGIEMFTTS
-511 SEGPIKFELPNGD
+511 SEGPIRFELPNGD
-524 YKLEEIKAPKG
+524 YKLEEIKAPNG
-535 YKLDKTTIGFTV
+535 YKLDQTPIEFTV
-547 NDESKIVKLIV
+547 NDESKIVKV
-558 KDEPLPTSC
+558 VAKDDPLPTTC
-567 NLVINKINEKG
+567 NLVINKINEKEI
-578 VPILGARFKFFKE
+578 PILGAKFKLFE
-591 ESPKKPIKFAYNKN
+591 ESNPKKVLKFSSQKN
-605 SKVYELDQMGDGKL
+605 NYELNQNGVGKL
-619 TPSKNDASFK
+619 TPSGKNASFK
-629 INNLPYGKYI
+629 INNLPYGNYI
-639 LKEVQAPKGYKLSED
+639 LKEVQAPKGYKLSDD
-654 IYITLDYKKSFYK
+654 IYITLGFEESFYRV
-667 IGKEGEEIILNK
+667 GKQGEKIILNK

-685 YDISVKNIPRIIL
+685 YDISVENVPRIIL
-698 PETGGSGTFKFS
+698 PETGGCGTSKFS
-710 FIGITLLAGVLSLLV
+710 LIGITLLAGVLSIV
-725 TTEFI
+725 STTKFVLKE
-730 LRERKN
+730 REN

>member
-10 FILWSVV
+10 FTLWSVV
-17 IFMIL
+17 ISMIV

-32 GEETKSVQNDGAVE
+32 GEESKSVQNDGAVE

-142 ISYPVSIDLNGKPS
+142 VSYPVSIDLNGKPS
-156 TIYIT
+156 TVYIT
-161 GEEYSHPSSGR
+161 GEEYSHPSSGG

-178 KTADLPMA
+178 KTADLPTA

-213 NLGDGSDPNTRSYLR
+213 NLGDGVNPNTRSYLS
-228 NAQFVDNIPKGMA
+228 NADFFDNIPKGMA
-241 LDVNSIKII
+241 LDVNSICI
-250 KGNYFEKNNK
+250 KRMGY
-260 DNYDWLP
+260 YDERSS
-267 KDVTRDFLERND
+267 DVTKDFWESNRIKAD
-279 GIIANTKHL
+279 TKHL

-378 NTLNIIDK
+378 DTLNIIDK
-386 LDPRLSDIKITSTDQ
+386 LDPRLSDIKITATDQ

-438 VSPGDEVKNIAYING
+438 VGPGEVVKNIAYVNG
-453 NPTNEVSTK
+453 NPTNEVSTR
-462 KNPLVEIIKVSKDDA
+462 KNPIVEFILSAEYDDP
-477 ESNLLEGAVFKLTT
+477 SLLEGAVFKLTT
-491 KGGKAVKDVY
+491 KEGETVRDIY
-501 NQYIKTFTSS
+501 NEEIKTFTFKN
-511 SEGPIKFELPNGD
+511 GDPLRFELPDGVYN
-524 YKLEEIKAPKG
+524 LEQIKAPEG
-535 YKLDKTTIGFTV
+535 YELNKTPIQFIVNEDSKVVKVPWEGNPIKTTV
-547 NDESKIVKLIV
+547 NLAIH
-558 KDEPLPTSC
+558 
-567 NLVINKINEKG
+567 KINEKG
-578 VPILGARFKFFKE
+578 VPILGANFKLFKE

-605 SKVYELDQMGDGKL
+605 LKVYELDPMGGGKL
-619 TPSKNDASFK
+619 IPSKDGASFK

-639 LKEVQAPKGYKLSED
+639 LKEVKAPKGYKLSDD
-654 IYITLDYKKSFYK
+654 IYITLDFEESFYRV
-667 IGKEGEEIILNK
+667 GKEGKKIILNK

-685 YDISVKNIPRIIL
+685 YDILVENVPRIIL
-698 PETGGSGTFKFS
+698 PETGGSGTSKFS
-710 FIGITLLAGVLSLLV
+710 FIGITLLAGVLSLV
-725 TTEFI
+725 STTEFV
-730 LRERKN
+730 LKEREN

>member
-10 FILWSVV
+10 FTLWSVV
-17 IFMIL
+17 ISMIV

-32 GEETKSVQNDGAVE
+32 GEESKSVQNDGAVE

-142 ISYPVSIDLNGKPS
+142 VSYPVSIDLNGKPS
-156 TIYIT
+156 TVYIT
-161 GEEYSHPSSGR
+161 GEEYSHPSSGG

-178 KTADLPMA
+178 KTADLPTA

-213 NLGDGSDPNTRSYLR
+213 NLGDGVNPNTRSYLS
-228 NAQFVDNIPKGMA
+228 NADFFDNIPKGMA
-241 LDVNSIKII
+241 LDVNSICI
-250 KGNYFEKNNK
+250 KRMGY
-260 DNYDWLP
+260 YDERSS
-267 KDVTRDFLERND
+267 DVTKDFWESNRIKAD
-279 GIIANTKHL
+279 TKHL

-378 NTLNIIDK
+378 DTLNIIDK
-386 LDPRLSDIKITSTDQ
+386 LDPRLSDIKITATDQ

-406 NENTKELVI
+406 DENTKELVI

-438 VSPGDEVKNIAYING
+438 VGPGEVVKNIAYVNG
-453 NPTNEVSTK
+453 NPTNEVSTR
-462 KNPLVEIIKVSKDDA
+462 KNPIVEFILSAEYDDP
-477 ESNLLEGAVFKLTT
+477 SLLEGAVFKLTT
-491 KGGKAVKDVY
+491 KEGETVRDIY
-501 NQYIKTFTSS
+501 NEEIKTFTFKNGEPLRFELPDGVYNLEQIKAPDGYELNKTPIQFIVNEDSKVVKVPL
-511 SEGPIKFELPNGD
+511 EGPIKTN
-524 YKLEEIKAPKG
+524 
-535 YKLDKTTIGFTV
+535 V
-547 NDESKIVKLIV
+547 NLAIH
-558 KDEPLPTSC
+558 
-567 NLVINKINEKG
+567 KINEKG
-578 VPILGARFKFFKE
+578 LPILGANFKLFKE

-605 SKVYELDQMGDGKL
+605 LKVYELDPMGVGKL
-619 TPSKNDASFK
+619 IPSKDGASFK

-639 LKEVQAPKGYKLSED
+639 LKEVKAPKGYKLSDD
-654 IYITLDYKKSFYK
+654 IYITLDFEESFYRV
-667 IGKEGEEIILNK
+667 GKQGEKIILNK

-685 YDISVKNIPRIIL
+685 YDISVENFPRIIL
-698 PETGGSGTFKFS
+698 PETGGSGTSKFS
-710 FIGITLLAGVLSLLV
+710 FIGITLLAGVLSLV
-725 TTEFI
+725 STTEFV
-730 LRERKN
+730 LKEREN

>member
-10 FILWSVV
+10 FTLWSVV
-17 IFMIL
+17 ISMIV

-32 GEETKSVQNDGAVE
+32 GKESKSVQNDGAVE

-142 ISYPVSIDLNGKPS
+142 VSYPVSIDLNGKPS
-156 TIYIT
+156 TVYIT
-161 GEEYSHPSSGR
+161 GEEYSHPSSGG

-178 KTADLPMA
+178 KTADLPTA

-213 NLGDGSDPNTRSYLR
+213 NLGDGVNPNTRSYLS
-228 NAQFVDNIPKGMA
+228 NADFFDNIPKGMA
-241 LDVNSIKII
+241 LDVNSICI
-250 KGNYFEKNNK
+250 KRMGY
-260 DNYDWLP
+260 YDERSS
-267 KDVTRDFLERND
+267 DVTKDFWESNRIKAD
-279 GIIANTKHL
+279 TKHL

-378 NTLNIIDK
+378 DTLNIIDK
-386 LDPRLSDIKITSTDQ
+386 LDPRLSDIKITATDQ

-406 NENTKELVI
+406 DENTKELVI

-438 VSPGDEVKNIAYING
+438 VGPGEIVKNIAYVNG
-453 NPTNEVSTK
+453 NPTNEVSTR
-462 KNPLVEIIKVSKDDA
+462 KNPIVKFVLSAEYDDP
-477 ESNLLEGAVFKLTT
+477 SLIEGAVFKLTT
-491 KGGKAVKDVY
+491 KEGETVRDIY
-501 NQYIKTFTSS
+501 NEEIKTFTFKDGDTLS
-511 SEGPIKFELPNGD
+511 FELPDGVYN
-524 YKLEEIKAPKG
+524 LEQIKAPEG
-535 YKLDKTTIGFTV
+535 YELNKTPIQFIVNEDSKVVKVPWEGNPIKTTV
-547 NDESKIVKLIV
+547 NLEIH
-558 KDEPLPTSC
+558 
-567 NLVINKINEKG
+567 KINEKG
-578 VPILGARFKFFKE
+578 LPILGANFKLFKE

-605 SKVYELDQMGDGKL
+605 FKVYELDSMGGGKL
-619 TPSKNDASFK
+619 IPSKDGASFK

-639 LKEVQAPKGYKLSED
+639 LKEVKAPKGYKLSDD
-654 IYITLDYKKSFYK
+654 IYITLDSEESFYRV
-667 IGKEGEEIILNK
+667 GKQGKKIILNK

-685 YDISVKNIPRIIL
+685 YDISVENVPRIIL
-698 PETGGSGTFKFS
+698 PETGGSGTSKFS
-710 FIGITLLAGVLSLLV
+710 FIGITLLAGVLSLV
-725 TTEFI
+725 STTEFV
-730 LRERKN
+730 LKEREN

>member
-10 FILWSVV
+10 FTLWSVV
-17 IFMIL
+17 ISMIV
-22 IMIFPGSIVL
+22 IVIFPGSIVL

-142 ISYPVSIDLNGKPS
+142 VSYPVSIDLNGKPS
-156 TIYIT
+156 TVYIT
-161 GEEYSHPSSGR
+161 GEEYSHPSSGG

-178 KTADLPMA
+178 KTADLPTA

-213 NLGDGSDPNTRSYLR
+213 NLGDGVNPNTRSYLS
-228 NAQFVDNIPKGMA
+228 NADFFDNIPKGMA
-241 LDVNSIKII
+241 LDVNSICI
-250 KGNYFEKNNK
+250 KRMGY
-260 DNYDWLP
+260 YDERSS
-267 KDVTRDFLERND
+267 DVTKDFWESNRIKAD
-279 GIIANTKHL
+279 TKHL

-378 NTLNIIDK
+378 DTLNIIDK
-386 LDPRLSDIKITSTDQ
+386 LDPRLSDIKITATDQ

-406 NENTKELVI
+406 DENTKELVI

-438 VSPGDEVKNIAYING
+438 VGPGEVVKNIAYVNG
-453 NPTNEVSTK
+453 NPTNEVSTR
-462 KNPLVEIIKVSKDDA
+462 KNPIVEFILSAEYDDP
-477 ESNLLEGAVFKLTT
+477 SLLEGAVFKLTT
-491 KGGKAVKDVY
+491 KEGETVRDIY
-501 NQYIKTFTSS
+501 NEEIKTFTFKDGDTLS
-511 SEGPIKFELPNGD
+511 FELPDGVYN
-524 YKLEEIKAPKG
+524 LEQIKAPEG
-535 YKLDKTTIGFTV
+535 YELNKTPIQFIVNEDSKVVKVPWEGNPIKTTV
-547 NDESKIVKLIV
+547 NLEIH
-558 KDEPLPTSC
+558 
-567 NLVINKINEKG
+567 KINEKG
-578 VPILGARFKFFKE
+578 LPILGANFKLFKE

-605 SKVYELDQMGDGKL
+605 FKVYELDSMGGGKL
-619 TPSKNDASFK
+619 IPSKDGASFK

-639 LKEVQAPKGYKLSED
+639 LKEVKAPKGYKLSDD
-654 IYITLDYKKSFYK
+654 IYITLGFEESFYRV
-667 IGKEGEEIILNK
+667 GKQGEKIILNK

-685 YDISVKNIPRIIL
+685 YDISVENVPRIIL
-698 PETGGSGTFKFS
+698 PETGGSGTSKFS
-710 FIGITLLAGVLSLLV
+710 FIGITLLAAVLSLV
-725 TTEFI
+725 STTEFV
-730 LRERKN
+730 LKEREN

>member
-10 FILWSVV
+10 FTLWSVV
-17 IFMIL
+17 ISMIV

-32 GEETKSVQNDGAVE
+32 GKESKSVQNDGAVE

-142 ISYPVSIDLNGKPS
+142 VSYPVSIDLNGKPS
-156 TIYIT
+156 TVYIT
-161 GEEYSHPSSGR
+161 GEEYSHPSSGG

-178 KTADLPMA
+178 KTADLPTA

-213 NLGDGSDPNTRSYLR
+213 NLGDGVNPNTRSYLS
-228 NAQFVDNIPKGMA
+228 NADFFDNIPKGMA
-241 LDVNSIKII
+241 LDVNSICI
-250 KGNYFEKNNK
+250 KRMGY
-260 DNYDWLP
+260 YDERSS
-267 KDVTRDFLERND
+267 DVTKDFWESNRIKAD
-279 GIIANTKHL
+279 TKHL

-307 ITSTESGYLNDAK
+307 LTSTESGYLNDAK

-334 SKLSKDAGA
+334 SKLSKGAGA

-378 NTLNIIDK
+378 DTLNIIDK
-386 LDPRLSDIKITSTDQ
+386 LDPRLSDIKITATDQ

-406 NENTKELVI
+406 DENTKELVI

-438 VSPGDEVKNIAYING
+438 VGPGEVVKNIAYVNG
-453 NPTNEVSTK
+453 NPTNEVSTR
-462 KNPLVEIIKVSKDDA
+462 KNPIVEFILSAEYDDP
-477 ESNLLEGAVFKLTT
+477 SLLEGAVFKLTT
-491 KGGKAVKDVY
+491 KEGETVRDIY
-501 NQYIKTFTSS
+501 NEEIKTFTFENGEPVS
-511 SEGPIKFELPNGD
+511 FELPDGVYN
-524 YKLEEIKAPKG
+524 LEQIKAPEG
-535 YKLDKTTIGFTV
+535 YELNKTPIQFIVNEDSKVVKVPWEGNPIKTTV
-547 NDESKIVKLIV
+547 NLAIH
-558 KDEPLPTSC
+558 
-567 NLVINKINEKG
+567 KINEKG
-578 VPILGARFKFFKE
+578 VPILGANFKLFKE
-591 ESPKKPIKFAYNKN
+591 ENPKKPIKFAYNKN
-605 SKVYELDQMGDGKL
+605 LKVYELDPMGGGKL
-619 TPSKNDASFK
+619 IPSKDGASFK

-639 LKEVQAPKGYKLSED
+639 LKEVKAPKGYKLSDD
-654 IYITLDYKKSFYK
+654 IYITLDFEESFYRV
-667 IGKEGEEIILNK
+667 GKEGKKIILNK

-685 YDISVKNIPRIIL
+685 YDISVENVPRIIL
-698 PETGGSGTFKFS
+698 PETGGSGTSKFS
-710 FIGITLLAGVLSLLV
+710 FIGITLLAAVLSLV
-725 TTEFI
+725 STTEFV
-730 LRERKN
+730 LKEREN

>member
-10 FILWSVV
+10 FTLWSVV
-17 IFMIL
+17 ISMIV

-32 GEETKSVQNDGAVE
+32 GEESKSVQNDGAVE

-142 ISYPVSIDLNGKPS
+142 VSYPVSIDLNGKPS
-156 TIYIT
+156 TVYIT
-161 GEEYSHPSSGR
+161 GEEYSNSSSGG

-178 KTADLPMA
+178 KTADLPTA

-213 NLGDGSDPNTRSYLR
+213 NLGDGVNPNTRSYLS
-228 NAQFVDNIPKGMA
+228 NADFFDNIPKGMA
-241 LDVNSIKII
+241 LDVNSICI
-250 KGNYFEKNNK
+250 KRMGY
-260 DNYDWLP
+260 YDERSS
-267 KDVTRDFLERND
+267 DVTKDFWESNRIKAD
-279 GIIANTKHL
+279 TKHL

-320 LYYDDDKELPSKHY
+320 LYYDDKELPSKHY

-358 PNDQKIKYD
+358 LNDQKIKYD

-378 NTLNIIDK
+378 DTLNIIDK
-386 LDPRLSDIKITSTDQ
+386 LDPRLSDIKITATDQ

-406 NENTKELVI
+406 DENTKELVI

-438 VSPGDEVKNIAYING
+438 VGPGGVVKNIAYVNG
-453 NPTNEVSTK
+453 NPTNEVSTR
-462 KNPLVEIIKVSKDDA
+462 KNPIVEFILSAEYDDP
-477 ESNLLEGAVFKLTT
+477 SLLEGAVFKLTT
-491 KGGKAVKDVY
+491 KEGETVRDIY
-501 NQYIKTFTSS
+501 NEEIKTFTFKNG
-511 SEGPIKFELPNGD
+511 EPLRFELPDGVYN
-524 YKLEEIKAPKG
+524 LEQIKAPEG
-535 YKLDKTTIGFTV
+535 YELNKTPIQFIVNEDSKVVKVPWEGNPIKTTV
-547 NDESKIVKLIV
+547 NLAIH
-558 KDEPLPTSC
+558 
-567 NLVINKINEKG
+567 KINEKG
-578 VPILGARFKFFKE
+578 LPILGANFKLFKE

-605 SKVYELDQMGDGKL
+605 FKVYELDPMGGGKL
-619 TPSKNDASFK
+619 IPSKDGASFK

-639 LKEVQAPKGYKLSED
+639 LKEVKAPKGYKLSDD
-654 IYITLDYKKSFYK
+654 IYITLDFEESFYRV
-667 IGKEGEEIILNK
+667 GKQGEKIILNK

-685 YDISVKNIPRIIL
+685 YDISVENVPRIIL
-698 PETGGSGTFKFS
+698 PETGGSGTSKFS
-710 FIGITLLAGVLSLLV
+710 FIGITLLAAVLSLV
-725 TTEFI
+725 STTEFV
-730 LRERKN
+730 LKEREN

>member
-10 FILWSVV
+10 FTLWSVV
-17 IFMIL
+17 ISMIV

-142 ISYPVSIDLNGKPS
+142 VSYPVSIDLNGKPS
-156 TIYIT
+156 TVYIT
-161 GEEYSHPSSGR
+161 GEEYSHPSSGG

-178 KTADLPMA
+178 KTADLPTA

-213 NLGDGSDPNTRSYLR
+213 NLGDGVNPNTRSYLS
-228 NAQFVDNIPKGMA
+228 NADFFDNIPKGMA
-241 LDVNSIKII
+241 LDVNSICI
-250 KGNYFEKNNK
+250 KRMGY
-260 DNYDWLP
+260 YDERSS
-267 KDVTRDFLERND
+267 DVTKDFWESNRIKAD
-279 GIIANTKHL
+279 TKHL

-293 DIRYERYTVIYETR
+293 DIRYERYTVVYETR

-378 NTLNIIDK
+378 DTLNIIDK
-386 LDPRLSDIKITSTDQ
+386 LDPRLSDIKITATDQ

-406 NENTKELVI
+406 DENTKELVI

-438 VSPGDEVKNIAYING
+438 VGPGEVVKNIAYVNG
-453 NPTNEVSTK
+453 NPTNEVSTR
-462 KNPLVEIIKVSKDDA
+462 KNPIVEFILSAEYDDP
-477 ESNLLEGAVFKLTT
+477 SLLEGAVFKLTT
-491 KGGKAVKDVY
+491 KEGETVRDIY
-501 NQYIKTFTSS
+501 NEEIKTFTFKN
-511 SEGPIKFELPNGD
+511 GDPLRFELPDGVYN
-524 YKLEEIKAPKG
+524 LEQIKAPEG
-535 YKLDKTTIGFTV
+535 YELNKTPIQFIVNEDSKVVKVPWEGNPIKTTV
-547 NDESKIVKLIV
+547 NLAIH
-558 KDEPLPTSC
+558 
-567 NLVINKINEKG
+567 KINEKG
-578 VPILGARFKFFKE
+578 VPILGANFKLFKE

-605 SKVYELDQMGDGKL
+605 LKVYELDPMGGGKL
-619 TPSKNDASFK
+619 IPSKDGASFK

-639 LKEVQAPKGYKLSED
+639 LKEVKAPKGYKLSDD
-654 IYITLDYKKSFYK
+654 IYITLDFEESFYRV
-667 IGKEGEEIILNK
+667 GKEGKKIILNK

-685 YDISVKNIPRIIL
+685 YDISVENVPRIIL
-698 PETGGSGTFKFS
+698 PETGGSGTSKFS
-710 FIGITLLAGVLSLLV
+710 FIGITLLAGVLSLV
-725 TTEFI
+725 STTEFV
-730 LRERKN
+730 LKEREN

>member
-10 FILWSVV
+10 FTLWSVV
-17 IFMIL
+17 ISMIL
-22 IMIFPGSIVL
+22 IMISPGIIVL
-32 GEETKSVQNDGAVE
+32 GEETKSVQNDGAIE

-94 EPKCPDQHF
+94 EPKCHDQHF

-142 ISYPVSIDLNGKPS
+142 VSYPVSIDLNGKPS
-156 TIYIT
+156 TVYIT
-161 GEEYSHPSSGR
+161 GEEYSNSSSGG

-178 KTADLPMA
+178 KTADLPTA

-213 NLGDGSDPNTRSYLR
+213 NLGDGVNPNTRSYLS
-228 NAQFVDNIPKGMA
+228 NADFFDNIPKGMA
-241 LDVNSIKII
+241 LDVNSICI
-250 KGNYFEKNNK
+250 KRMGY
-260 DNYDWLP
+260 YDERSS
-267 KDVTRDFLERND
+267 DVTKDFGESNRIKAD
-279 GIIANTKHL
+279 TKHL

-343 LNVYKYVDKTKVKNN
+343 LNVYKYVDKTKVTNN

-378 NTLNIIDK
+378 DTLNIIDK
-386 LDPRLSDIKITSTDQ
+386 LDPRLSDIKITATDQ

-406 NENTKELVI
+406 YENTKELVI

-438 VSPGDEVKNIAYING
+438 VGPGEVVKNIAYVNG
-453 NPTNEVSTK
+453 NPTNEVSTR
-462 KNPLVEIIKVSKDDA
+462 KNPIVEIIKVSKDDV

-491 KGGKAVKDVY
+491 KDGKTVKDVY
-501 NQYIKTFTSS
+501 NQLVKTFTTN
-511 SEGPIKFELPNGD
+511 SEGPIRFELPNGD
-524 YKLEEIKAPKG
+524 YKLEEIKAPNG
-535 YKLDKTTIGFTV
+535 YKLDQTPIEFTV
-547 NDESKIVKLIV
+547 NDESKIVKV
-558 KDEPLPTSC
+558 VAKDEPLPTTC
-567 NLVINKINEKG
+567 NLVINKINEKEI
-578 VPILGARFKFFKE
+578 PILGAKFKLFE
-591 ESPKKPIKFAYNKN
+591 ESNPKKVLKFSSQKN
-605 SKVYELDQMGDGKL
+605 NYELNQNGVGKL
-619 TPSKNDASFK
+619 TPSGKNASFK
-629 INNLPYGKYI
+629 INNLPYGNYI
-639 LKEVQAPKGYKLSED
+639 LKEVQAPKGYKLSDD
-654 IYITLDYKKSFYK
+654 IYITLGFEESFYRV
-667 IGKEGEEIILNK
+667 GKQGEKIILNK

-685 YDISVKNIPRIIL
+685 YDISAENVPRIIL
-698 PETGGSGTFKFS
+698 PETGGSGTSKFS
-710 FIGITLLAGVLSLLV
+710 FIGITLLAGVLSIVSTIKFVLK
-725 TTEFI
+725 E
-730 LRERKN
+730 REN

>member
-10 FILWSVV
+10 FTLWSVV
-17 IFMIL
+17 ISMIV
-22 IMIFPGSIVL
+22 IMISPGSIVL
-32 GEETKSVQNDGAVE
+32 GEEAKSVQNDGAVE

-142 ISYPVSIDLNGKPS
+142 VSYPVSIDLNGKPS
-156 TIYIT
+156 TVYIT
-161 GEEYSHPSSGR
+161 GEEYSHPSSGG

-178 KTADLPMA
+178 KTADLPTA

-213 NLGDGSDPNTRSYLR
+213 NLGDGVNPNTRSYLS
-228 NAQFVDNIPKGMA
+228 NADFFDNIPKGMA
-241 LDVNSIKII
+241 LDVNSICI
-250 KGNYFEKNNK
+250 KRMGY
-260 DNYDWLP
+260 YDERSS
-267 KDVTRDFLERND
+267 DVTKDFWESNRIKAD
-279 GIIANTKHL
+279 TKHL

-378 NTLNIIDK
+378 DTLNIIDK
-386 LDPRLSDIKITSTDQ
+386 LDPRLSDIKITATDQ

-406 NENTKELVI
+406 DENTKELVI

-438 VSPGDEVKNIAYING
+438 LGPGEVVKNIAYVNG
-453 NPTNEVSTK
+453 NPTNEVSTR
-462 KNPLVEIIKVSKDDA
+462 KNPIVEIIKVSKDDV

-491 KGGKAVKDVY
+491 KDGKTVKDVY
-501 NQYIKTFTSS
+501 NQGIEMFTTS
-511 SEGPIKFELPNGD
+511 SEGPIRFELPNGD
-524 YKLEEIKAPKG
+524 YKLEEIKAPNG
-535 YKLDKTTIGFTV
+535 YKLDQTPIEFTV
-547 NDESKIVKLIV
+547 NDESKIVKV
-558 KDEPLPTSC
+558 VAKDDPLPTTC
-567 NLVINKINEKG
+567 NLVINKINEKEI
-578 VPILGARFKFFKE
+578 PILGAKFKLFE
-591 ESPKKPIKFAYNKN
+591 ESNPKKVLKFSSQKN
-605 SKVYELDQMGDGKL
+605 NYELNQNGVGKL
-619 TPSKNDASFK
+619 TPSGKNASFK
-629 INNLPYGKYI
+629 INNLPYGNYI
-639 LKEVQAPKGYKLSED
+639 LKEVQTPKGYKLSDD
-654 IYITLDYKKSFYK
+654 IYITLGFEESFYRV
-667 IGKEGEEIILNK
+667 GKQGEKIILNK

-685 YDISVKNIPRIIL
+685 YDISVENVPRIIL
-698 PETGGSGTFKFS
+698 PETGGCGTSKFS
-710 FIGITLLAGVLSLLV
+710 LIGITLLAGVLSIV
-725 TTEFI
+725 STTKFVLKE
-730 LRERKN
+730 REN

>member
-10 FILWSVV
+10 FTLWSVV
-17 IFMIL
+17 ISMIV

-32 GEETKSVQNDGAVE
+32 GEESKSVQNDGAVE

-94 EPKCPDQHF
+94 EPKCHDQHF

-142 ISYPVSIDLNGKPS
+142 VSYPVSIDLNGKPS
-156 TIYIT
+156 TVYIT
-161 GEEYSHPSSGR
+161 GEEYSHPSSGG

-178 KTADLPMA
+178 KTADLPTA

-213 NLGDGSDPNTRSYLR
+213 NLGDGVNPNTRSYLS
-228 NAQFVDNIPKGMA
+228 NADFFDNIPKGMA
-241 LDVNSIKII
+241 LDVNSICI
-250 KGNYFEKNNK
+250 KRMGY
-260 DNYDWLP
+260 YDERSS
-267 KDVTRDFLERND
+267 DVTKDFWESNRIKAD
-279 GIIANTKHL
+279 TKHL

-378 NTLNIIDK
+378 YTLNIIDK
-386 LDPRLSDIKITSTDQ
+386 LDPRLSDIKITATDQ

-406 NENTKELVI
+406 DENTKELVI

-438 VSPGDEVKNIAYING
+438 VGPGEVVKNIAYVNG
-453 NPTNEVSTK
+453 NPTNEVSTR
-462 KNPLVEIIKVSKDDA
+462 KNPIVEFILSAEYDDP
-477 ESNLLEGAVFKLTT
+477 SLLEGAVFKLTT
-491 KGGKAVKDVY
+491 KEGETVRDIY
-501 NQYIKTFTSS
+501 NEEIKTFTFENGEPVS
-511 SEGPIKFELPNGD
+511 FELPDGVYN
-524 YKLEEIKAPKG
+524 LEQIKAPEG
-535 YKLDKTTIGFTV
+535 YELNKTPIQFIVNEDSKVVKVPWEGNPIKTTV
-547 NDESKIVKLIV
+547 NLAIH
-558 KDEPLPTSC
+558 
-567 NLVINKINEKG
+567 KINEKG
-578 VPILGARFKFFKE
+578 VPILGANFKLFKE
-591 ESPKKPIKFAYNKN
+591 ENPKKPIKFAYNKN
-605 SKVYELDQMGDGKL
+605 LKVYELDPMGGGKL
-619 TPSKNDASFK
+619 IPSKDGASFK

-639 LKEVQAPKGYKLSED
+639 LKEVKAPKGYKLSDD
-654 IYITLDYKKSFYK
+654 IYITLDFEESFYRV
-667 IGKEGEEIILNK
+667 GKEGKKIILNK

-685 YDISVKNIPRIIL
+685 YDISVENVPRIIL
-698 PETGGSGTFKFS
+698 PETGGSGTSKFS
-710 FIGITLLAGVLSLLV
+710 FIGITLLAAVLSLV
-725 TTEFI
+725 STTEFV
-730 LRERKN
+730 LKEREN

>member
-10 FILWSVV
+10 FTLWSVV
-17 IFMIL
+17 ISMIV

-32 GEETKSVQNDGAVE
+32 GKESKSVQNDGAVE

-142 ISYPVSIDLNGKPS
+142 VSYPVSIDLNGKPS
-156 TIYIT
+156 TVYIT
-161 GEEYSHPSSGR
+161 GEEYSHPSSGG

-178 KTADLPMA
+178 KTADLPTA

-213 NLGDGSDPNTRSYLR
+213 NLGDGVNPNTRSYLS
-228 NAQFVDNIPKGMA
+228 NADFFDNIPKGMA
-241 LDVNSIKII
+241 LDVNSISI
-250 KGNYFEKNNK
+250 KRMGYHDERSS
-260 DNYDWLP
+260 
-267 KDVTRDFLERND
+267 DVTKDFWESNRIKAD
-279 GIIANTKHL
+279 TKHL

-358 PNDQKIKYD
+358 PNDQKVKYD

-378 NTLNIIDK
+378 DTLNIIDK
-386 LDPRLSDIKITSTDQ
+386 LDPRLSDIKIMATDQ

-406 NENTKELVI
+406 DENTKELVI

-438 VSPGDEVKNIAYING
+438 VGPGEVVKNIAYVNG

-462 KNPLVEIIKVSKDDA
+462 KNPIVEFILSAEYDDP
-477 ESNLLEGAVFKLTT
+477 SLLEGAVFKLTT
-491 KGGKAVKDVY
+491 KEGETVRDIY
-501 NQYIKTFTSS
+501 NEEIKTFTFKNG
-511 SEGPIKFELPNGD
+511 EPLRFELPDGVYN
-524 YKLEEIKAPKG
+524 LEQIKAPDG
-535 YKLDKTTIGFTV
+535 YELNKTPIQFIVNEDSKVVKVPWEGNPIKTTV
-547 NDESKIVKLIV
+547 NLAIH
-558 KDEPLPTSC
+558 
-567 NLVINKINEKG
+567 KINEKG
-578 VPILGARFKFFKE
+578 LPILGANFKLFKE

-605 SKVYELDQMGDGKL
+605 LKVYELDPMGVGKL
-619 TPSKNDASFK
+619 IPSKDGASFK

-639 LKEVQAPKGYKLSED
+639 LKEVKAPKGYKLSDD
-654 IYITLDYKKSFYK
+654 IYITLGFEESFYRL
-667 IGKEGEEIILNK
+667 GKQGEKIILNK

-685 YDISVKNIPRIIL
+685 YDISVENVPRIIL
-698 PETGGSGTFKFS
+698 PETGGSGTSKFS
-710 FIGITLLAGVLSLLV
+710 FIGITLLAGVLSLV
-725 TTEFI
+725 STTEFV
-730 LRERKN
+730 LKEREN

>member
-10 FILWSVV
+10 FTLWSVV
-17 IFMIL
+17 ISMIV

-32 GEETKSVQNDGAVE
+32 GEESKSVQNDGAVE

-142 ISYPVSIDLNGKPS
+142 VSYPVSIDLNGKPS
-156 TIYIT
+156 TVYIT
-161 GEEYSHPSSGR
+161 GEEYSHPSSGG

-178 KTADLPMA
+178 KTADLPTA

-213 NLGDGSDPNTRSYLR
+213 NLGDGVNPNTRSYLS
-228 NAQFVDNIPKGMA
+228 NADFFDNIPKGMA
-241 LDVNSIKII
+241 LDVNSICI
-250 KGNYFEKNNK
+250 KRMGY
-260 DNYDWLP
+260 YDERSS
-267 KDVTRDFLERND
+267 DVTKDFWESNRIKAD
-279 GIIANTKHL
+279 TKHL

-378 NTLNIIDK
+378 DTLNIIDK
-386 LDPRLSDIKITSTDQ
+386 LDPRLSDIKITATDQ

-406 NENTKELVI
+406 DENTKELVI

-438 VSPGDEVKNIAYING
+438 VGPGEVVKNIAYVNG
-453 NPTNEVSTK
+453 NPTNEVSTR
-462 KNPLVEIIKVSKDDA
+462 KNPIVEFILSAEYDDP
-477 ESNLLEGAVFKLTT
+477 SLLEGAVFKLTT
-491 KGGKAVKDVY
+491 KEGETVRDIY
-501 NQYIKTFTSS
+501 NEEIKTFTFKNGEPLRFELPDGVYNLEQIKAPDGYELNKTPIQFIVNEDSKVVKVPL
-511 SEGPIKFELPNGD
+511 EGPIKTN
-524 YKLEEIKAPKG
+524 
-535 YKLDKTTIGFTV
+535 V
-547 NDESKIVKLIV
+547 NLAIH
-558 KDEPLPTSC
+558 
-567 NLVINKINEKG
+567 KINEKG
-578 VPILGARFKFFKE
+578 LPILGANFKLFKE

-605 SKVYELDQMGDGKL
+605 FKVYELDPMGVGKL
-619 TPSKNDASFK
+619 IPSKDGASFK

-639 LKEVQAPKGYKLSED
+639 LKEVKAPKGYKLSDD
-654 IYITLDYKKSFYK
+654 IYITLDFEESFYRV
-667 IGKEGEEIILNK
+667 GKQGEKIILNK

-685 YDISVKNIPRIIL
+685 YDISVENFPRIIL
-698 PETGGSGTFKFS
+698 PETGGSGTSKFS
-710 FIGITLLAGVLSLLV
+710 FIGITLLAGVLSLV
-725 TTEFI
+725 STTEFV
-730 LRERKN
+730 LKEREN

>member
-10 FILWSVV
+10 FTLWSVV
-17 IFMIL
+17 ISMIV

-32 GEETKSVQNDGAVE
+32 GKESKSVQNDGAVE

-142 ISYPVSIDLNGKPS
+142 VSYPISIDLNGKPS
-156 TIYIT
+156 TVYIT
-161 GEEYSHPSSGR
+161 GEEYSHPSSGG

-178 KTADLPMA
+178 KTADLPTA

-213 NLGDGSDPNTRSYLR
+213 NLGDGVNPNTRSYLS
-228 NAQFVDNIPKGMA
+228 NADFFDNIPKGMA
-241 LDVNSIKII
+241 LDVNSICI
-250 KGNYFEKNNK
+250 KRMGY
-260 DNYDWLP
+260 YDERSS
-267 KDVTRDFLERND
+267 DVTKDFWDSNRIKAD
-279 GIIANTKHL
+279 TKHL

-378 NTLNIIDK
+378 DTLNIIDK
-386 LDPRLSDIKITSTDQ
+386 LDPRLSDIKITATDQ

-438 VSPGDEVKNIAYING
+438 VGPGEVVKNIAYVNG
-453 NPTNEVSTK
+453 NPTNEVSTR
-462 KNPLVEIIKVSKDDA
+462 KNPIVEFILSAEYDDP
-477 ESNLLEGAVFKLTT
+477 SLLEGAVFKLTT
-491 KGGKAVKDVY
+491 KEGETVRDIY
-501 NQYIKTFTSS
+501 NEEIKTFTFKNG
-511 SEGPIKFELPNGD
+511 EPLRFELPDGVYN
-524 YKLEEIKAPKG
+524 LEQIKAPEG
-535 YKLDKTTIGFTV
+535 YELNKTPIQFIVNEDSKVVKVPWEGNPIKTTV
-547 NDESKIVKLIV
+547 NLAIH
-558 KDEPLPTSC
+558 
-567 NLVINKINEKG
+567 KINEKG
-578 VPILGARFKFFKE
+578 IPILGSNFKLFKE

-605 SKVYELDQMGDGKL
+605 LKVYELDPMGGGKL
-619 TPSKNDASFK
+619 IPSKDGASFK

-639 LKEVQAPKGYKLSED
+639 LKEVKAPKGYKLSDD
-654 IYITLDYKKSFYK
+654 IYITLDFEESFYRV
-667 IGKEGEEIILNK
+667 GKEGKKIILNK

-685 YDISVKNIPRIIL
+685 YDISVENFPRIIL
-698 PETGGSGTFKFS
+698 PETGGSGTSKFS
-710 FIGITLLAGVLSLLV
+710 FIGITLLACVLSLV
-725 TTEFI
+725 STTEFV
-730 LRERKN
+730 LKEREN

>member
-10 FILWSVV
+10 FTLWSVV
-17 IFMIL
+17 ISMIV

-142 ISYPVSIDLNGKPS
+142 VSYPVSIDLNGKPS
-156 TIYIT
+156 TVYIT
-161 GEEYSHPSSGR
+161 GEEYSHPSSGG

-178 KTADLPMA
+178 KTADLPTA

-213 NLGDGSDPNTRSYLR
+213 NLGDGVNPNTRSYLS
-228 NAQFVDNIPKGMA
+228 NADFFDNIPKGMA
-241 LDVNSIKII
+241 LDVNSICI
-250 KGNYFEKNNK
+250 KRMGY
-260 DNYDWLP
+260 YDERSS
-267 KDVTRDFLERND
+267 DVTKDFWESNRIKAD
-279 GIIANTKHL
+279 TKHL

-378 NTLNIIDK
+378 DTLNIIDK
-386 LDPRLSDIKITSTDQ
+386 LDPRLSDIKITATDQ

-406 NENTKELVI
+406 DENTKELVI

-438 VSPGDEVKNIAYING
+438 VGPGEVVKNIAYVNG
-453 NPTNEVSTK
+453 NPTNEVSTR
-462 KNPLVEIIKVSKDDA
+462 KNPIVEFILSAEYDDP
-477 ESNLLEGAVFKLTT
+477 SLLEGAVFKLTT
-491 KGGKAVKDVY
+491 KEGETVRDIY
-501 NQYIKTFTSS
+501 NEEIKTFTFKNG
-511 SEGPIKFELPNGD
+511 EPLCFELPDGVYN
-524 YKLEEIKAPKG
+524 LEQIKAPDG
-535 YKLDKTTIGFTV
+535 YELNKTPIQFIVNEDSKVVKVPWEGNPIKTTV
-547 NDESKIVKLIV
+547 NLAIH
-558 KDEPLPTSC
+558 
-567 NLVINKINEKG
+567 KINEKG
-578 VPILGARFKFFKE
+578 IPILGANFKLFKE

-605 SKVYELDQMGDGKL
+605 LKVYELDPMGGGKL
-619 TPSKNDASFK
+619 IPSKDGASFK

-639 LKEVQAPKGYKLSED
+639 LKEVKAPKGYKLSDD
-654 IYITLDYKKSFYK
+654 IYITLDFEESFYRV
-667 IGKEGEEIILNK
+667 GKQGKKIILNK

-685 YDISVKNIPRIIL
+685 YDISVENVPRIIL
-698 PETGGSGTFKFS
+698 PETGGSGTSKFS
-710 FIGITLLAGVLSLLV
+710 FIGITLLAGVLSLV
-725 TTEFI
+725 STTEFI
-730 LRERKN
+730 LKEREN

>member
-10 FILWSVV
+10 FTLWSVV
-17 IFMIL
+17 ISMIV

-142 ISYPVSIDLNGKPS
+142 VSYPVSIDLNGKPS
-156 TIYIT
+156 TVYIT
-161 GEEYSHPSSGR
+161 GEEYSHPSSGG

-178 KTADLPMA
+178 KTADLPTA

-213 NLGDGSDPNTRSYLR
+213 NLGDGVNPNTRSYLS
-228 NAQFVDNIPKGMA
+228 NADFFDNIPKGMA
-241 LDVNSIKII
+241 LDVNSICI
-250 KGNYFEKNNK
+250 KRMGY
-260 DNYDWLP
+260 YDERSS
-267 KDVTRDFLERND
+267 DVTKDFWESNRIKAD
-279 GIIANTKHL
+279 TKNL

-378 NTLNIIDK
+378 DTLNIIDK
-386 LDPRLSDIKITSTDQ
+386 LDPRLSDIKITATDQ

-406 NENTKELVI
+406 DENTKELVI

-438 VSPGDEVKNIAYING
+438 LGPGEVVKNIAYVNG
-453 NPTNEVSTK
+453 NPTNEVSTR
-462 KNPLVEIIKVSKDDA
+462 KNPIVEIIKVSKDDV

-491 KGGKAVKDVY
+491 KDGKTVKDVY
-501 NQYIKTFTSS
+501 NQGIEMFTTS
-511 SEGPIKFELPNGD
+511 SEGPIRFELPNGD
-524 YKLEEIKAPKG
+524 YKLEEIKAPNG
-535 YKLDKTTIGFTV
+535 YKLDQTPIEFTV
-547 NDESKIVKLIV
+547 NDESKIVKV
-558 KDEPLPTSC
+558 VAKDDPLPTTC
-567 NLVINKINEKG
+567 NLVINKINEKEI
-578 VPILGARFKFFKE
+578 PILGAKFKLFE
-591 ESPKKPIKFAYNKN
+591 ESNPKKVLKFSSQKN
-605 SKVYELDQMGDGKL
+605 NYELNQNGVGKL
-619 TPSKNDASFK
+619 TPSGKNASFK
-629 INNLPYGKYI
+629 INNLPYGNYI
-639 LKEVQAPKGYKLSED
+639 LKEVQAPKGYKLSDD
-654 IYITLDYKKSFYK
+654 IYITLGFEESFYRV
-667 IGKEGEEIILNK
+667 GKQGEKIILNK

-685 YDISVKNIPRIIL
+685 YDISVENVPRIIL
-698 PETGGSGTFKFS
+698 PETGGCGTSKFS
-710 FIGITLLAGVLSLLV
+710 LIGITLLAGVLSIV
-725 TTEFI
+725 STTKFVLKE
-730 LRERKN
+730 REN

>member
-10 FILWSVV
+10 FTLWSVV
-17 IFMIL
+17 ISMIL
-22 IMIFPGSIVL
+22 IMISPGIIVL

-94 EPKCPDQHF
+94 EPKCHDQHF

-142 ISYPVSIDLNGKPS
+142 VSYPVSIDLNGKPS
-156 TIYIT
+156 TVYIT
-161 GEEYSHPSSGR
+161 GEEYSNSSSGG

-178 KTADLPMA
+178 KTADLPTA

-213 NLGDGSDPNTRSYLR
+213 NLGDGVNPNTRSYLS
-228 NAQFVDNIPKGMA
+228 NADFFDNIPKGMA
-241 LDVNSIKII
+241 LDVNSICI
-250 KGNYFEKNNK
+250 KRMGYHDERSSDITK
-260 DNYDWLP
+260 DFWESNRIKAD
-267 KDVTRDFLERND
+267 
-279 GIIANTKHL
+279 TKHL

-343 LNVYKYVDKTKVKNN
+343 LNVYKYVDKTKVTNN

-378 NTLNIIDK
+378 DTLNIIDK
-386 LDPRLSDIKITSTDQ
+386 LDPRLSDIKITATDQ

-406 NENTKELVI
+406 YENTKELVI

-438 VSPGDEVKNIAYING
+438 VGPGEVVKNIAYVNG
-453 NPTNEVSTK
+453 NPTNEVSTR
-462 KNPLVEIIKVSKDDA
+462 KNPIVEFILSA
-477 ESNLLEGAVFKLTT
+477 EYYDPSLLEGAVFKLTT
-491 KGGKAVKDVY
+491 KEGETVRDIY
-501 NQYIKTFTSS
+501 NEEIKTFTFKNG
-511 SEGPIKFELPNGD
+511 EPLRFELPDGVYN
-524 YKLEEIKAPKG
+524 LEQIKAPEG
-535 YKLDKTTIGFTV
+535 YELNKTPIQFIVNEDSKVVKVPWEGNPIKTTV
-547 NDESKIVKLIV
+547 NLAIH
-558 KDEPLPTSC
+558 
-567 NLVINKINEKG
+567 KINEKG
-578 VPILGARFKFFKE
+578 LPILGANFKLFKE

-605 SKVYELDQMGDGKL
+605 FKVYELDPMGGGKL
-619 TPSKNDASFK
+619 IPSKDGASFK

-639 LKEVQAPKGYKLSED
+639 LKEVKAPKGYKLSDD
-654 IYITLDYKKSFYK
+654 IYITLDFEESFYRV
-667 IGKEGEEIILNK
+667 GKQGEKIILNK

-685 YDISVKNIPRIIL
+685 YDISVENVPRIIL
-698 PETGGSGTFKFS
+698 PETGGSGTSKFS
-710 FIGITLLAGVLSLLV
+710 FIGITLLAAVLSLV
-725 TTEFI
+725 STTEFV
-730 LRERKN
+730 LKEREN

>member
-10 FILWSVV
+10 FTLWSVV
-17 IFMIL
+17 ISMIV

-32 GEETKSVQNDGAVE
+32 GEESKSVQNDGAVE

-142 ISYPVSIDLNGKPS
+142 VSYPVSIDLNGKPS
-156 TIYIT
+156 TVYIA
-161 GEEYSHPSSGR
+161 GEEYSHPSSGG

-178 KTADLPMA
+178 KTADLPTA

-213 NLGDGSDPNTRSYLR
+213 NLGDGVNPNTRSYLS
-228 NAQFVDNIPKGMA
+228 NADFFDNIPKGMA
-241 LDVNSIKII
+241 LDVNSICI
-250 KGNYFEKNNK
+250 KRMGY
-260 DNYDWLP
+260 YDERSS
-267 KDVTRDFLERND
+267 DVTKDFWESNRIKAD
-279 GIIANTKHL
+279 TKHL

-378 NTLNIIDK
+378 DTLNIIDK
-386 LDPRLSDIKITSTDQ
+386 LDPRLSDIKITATDQ

-406 NENTKELVI
+406 DENTKELVI

-438 VSPGDEVKNIAYING
+438 VGPGEVVKNIAYVNG
-453 NPTNEVSTK
+453 NPTNEVSTR
-462 KNPLVEIIKVSKDDA
+462 KNPIVEFILSAEYDDP
-477 ESNLLEGAVFKLTT
+477 SLLEGAVFKLTT
-491 KGGKAVKDVY
+491 KEGETVRDIY
-501 NQYIKTFTSS
+501 NEEIKTFTFENGEPVS
-511 SEGPIKFELPNGD
+511 FELPDGVYN
-524 YKLEEIKAPKG
+524 LEQIKAPEG
-535 YKLDKTTIGFTV
+535 YELNKTPIQFIVNEDSKVVKVPWEGNPIKTTV
-547 NDESKIVKLIV
+547 NLAIH
-558 KDEPLPTSC
+558 
-567 NLVINKINEKG
+567 KINEKG
-578 VPILGARFKFFKE
+578 VPILGANFKLFKE
-591 ESPKKPIKFAYNKN
+591 ENPKKPIKFAYNKN
-605 SKVYELDQMGDGKL
+605 LKVYELDLMGGGKL
-619 TPSKNDASFK
+619 IPSKDGASFK

-639 LKEVQAPKGYKLSED
+639 LKEVKAPKGYKLSDD
-654 IYITLDYKKSFYK
+654 IYITLDFEESFYRV
-667 IGKEGEEIILNK
+667 GKEGKKIILNK

-685 YDISVKNIPRIIL
+685 YDISVENVPRIIL
-698 PETGGSGTFKFS
+698 PETGGSGTSKFS
-710 FIGITLLAGVLSLLV
+710 FIGITLLAAVLSLV
-725 TTEFI
+725 STTEFV
-730 LRERKN
+730 LKEREN

>member
-10 FILWSVV
+10 FTLWSVV
-17 IFMIL
+17 ISMIL
-22 IMIFPGSIVL
+22 IMISPGSIVL
-32 GEETKSVQNDGAVE
+32 GEEAKSVQNDGAVE

-142 ISYPVSIDLNGKPS
+142 VSYPVSIDLNGKPS
-156 TIYIT
+156 TVYIT
-161 GEEYSHPSSGR
+161 GEEYSHPSSGG

-178 KTADLPMA
+178 KTADLPTT

-213 NLGDGSDPNTRSYLR
+213 NLGDGVNPNTRSYLS
-228 NAQFVDNIPKGMA
+228 NADFFDNIPKGMA
-241 LDVNSIKII
+241 LDVNSICI
-250 KGNYFEKNNK
+250 KRMGYHDERSS
-260 DNYDWLP
+260 
-267 KDVTRDFLERND
+267 DVTKDFWESNRIKAD
-279 GIIANTKHL
+279 TKHL

-320 LYYDDDKELPSKHY
+320 LYYDDDKELLSKHY

-378 NTLNIIDK
+378 DTLNIIDK
-386 LDPRLSDIKITSTDQ
+386 LDPRLSDIKITATDQ

-406 NENTKELVI
+406 DENTKELVI
-415 KNSNGDID
+415 KNSNGDIA

-438 VSPGDEVKNIAYING
+438 VGLGEVVKNIAYVNG

-462 KNPLVEIIKVSKDDA
+462 KNPIVEFILSAEYDDP
-477 ESNLLEGAVFKLTT
+477 SLLEGAVFKLTT
-491 KGGKAVKDVY
+491 KEGETVRDIY
-501 NQYIKTFTSS
+501 NEEIKTFTFKDG
-511 SEGPIKFELPNGD
+511 EPLRFELPDGVYN
-524 YKLEEIKAPKG
+524 LEQIKAPDG
-535 YKLDKTTIGFTV
+535 YELNKTPIQFIVNEDSKVVKVPLEGNPIKTTV
-547 NDESKIVKLIV
+547 NLAIH
-558 KDEPLPTSC
+558 
-567 NLVINKINEKG
+567 KINEKG
-578 VPILGARFKFFKE
+578 LPILGANFKLFKE

-605 SKVYELDQMGDGKL
+605 LKVYELDPMGGGKL
-619 TPSKNDASFK
+619 IPSKDGASFK
-629 INNLPYGKYI
+629 INNLHYGNYI
-639 LKEVQAPKGYKLSED
+639 LKEVQAPKGYKLSDD
-654 IYITLDYKKSFYK
+654 IYITLGFEESFYRV
-667 IGKEGEEIILNK
+667 GKEGEKIILNK

-685 YDISVKNIPRIIL
+685 YDISVENFPRIIL
-698 PETGGSGTFKFS
+698 PETGGSGTSKFS
-710 FIGITLLAGVLSLLV
+710 FIGITLLAGVLSLV
-725 TTEFI
+725 STTEFV
-730 LRERKN
+730 LKEREN

>member
-10 FILWSVV
+10 FTLWSVV
-17 IFMIL
+17 ISMIL
-22 IMIFPGSIVL
+22 IMISPGSIVL

-46 ITSTTFESNTV
+46 IISTTFESNTV

-94 EPKCPDQHF
+94 EPKCHDQHF

-130 IRFVGNSNIRKG
+130 IRFVGNSNIRNG
-142 ISYPVSIDLNGKPS
+142 VSYPVSIDLNGKPS
-156 TIYIT
+156 TVYIT
-161 GEEYSHPSSGR
+161 GEEYSHPSSGG

-178 KTADLPMA
+178 KTADLPTA

-213 NLGDGSDPNTRSYLR
+213 NLGDGVNPNTRSYLS
-228 NAQFVDNIPKGMA
+228 NADFFDNIPKGMA
-241 LDVNSIKII
+241 LDVNSICI
-250 KGNYFEKNNK
+250 KRMGY
-260 DNYDWLP
+260 YDERSS
-267 KDVTRDFLERND
+267 DVTKDFWDSNRIKAD
-279 GIIANTKHL
+279 TKHL

-293 DIRYERYTVIYETR
+293 DIRYERYTIIYETR
-307 ITSTESGYLNDAK
+307 ITSIESGYLNDAK

-358 PNDQKIKYD
+358 LNDQKIKYD

-378 NTLNIIDK
+378 DTLNIIDK
-386 LDPRLSDIKITSTDQ
+386 LDPRLSDIKITATDQ

-406 NENTKELVI
+406 YENTKELVI

-438 VSPGDEVKNIAYING
+438 VGPGEVVKNIAYVNG
-453 NPTNEVSTK
+453 NPTNEVSTR
-462 KNPLVEIIKVSKDDA
+462 KNPIVEIIKVSKDDV
-477 ESNLLEGAVFKLTT
+477 ESNLLEGAIFKLTT
-491 KGGKAVKDVY
+491 KDGKTVKDVY
-501 NQYIKTFTSS
+501 NQVVKTFTTS
-511 SEGPIKFELPNGD
+511 SEGSISFELPNGD
-524 YKLEEIKAPKG
+524 YKLEEIKAPNG
-535 YKLDKTTIGFTV
+535 YKLDQTPIEFTV
-547 NDESKIVKLIV
+547 NDESKIVKV
-558 KDEPLPTSC
+558 VAKDDPLPTTC
-567 NLVINKINEKG
+567 NLVINKINEKEI
-578 VPILGARFKFFKE
+578 PILGAKFKLFE
-591 ESPKKPIKFAYNKN
+591 ESNPKKVLKFSSQKN
-605 SKVYELDQMGDGKL
+605 NYELNQNGVGKL
-619 TPSKNDASFK
+619 TPSGKNASFK
-629 INNLPYGKYI
+629 INNLPYGNYI
-639 LKEVQAPKGYKLSED
+639 LKEVQAPKGYKLSDD
-654 IYITLDYKKSFYK
+654 IYITLGFEESFYRV
-667 IGKEGEEIILNK
+667 GKEGEKIILNK

-685 YDISVKNIPRIIL
+685 YDISVKNVPRIIL
-698 PETGGSGTFKFS
+698 PETGGCGTSKFS
-710 FIGITLLAGVLSLLV
+710 LIGITLLAGVLSIV
-725 TTEFI
+725 STTKFVLKE
-730 LRERKN
+730 REN

>member
-10 FILWSVV
+10 FTLWSVV
-17 IFMIL
+17 ISMIV

-142 ISYPVSIDLNGKPS
+142 VSYPVSIDLNGKPS
-156 TIYIT
+156 TVYIT
-161 GEEYSHPSSGR
+161 GEEYSHPSSGG

-178 KTADLPMA
+178 KTADLPTA

-213 NLGDGSDPNTRSYLR
+213 NLGDGVNPNTRSYLS
-228 NAQFVDNIPKGMA
+228 NADFFDNIPKGMA
-241 LDVNSIKII
+241 LDVNSICI
-250 KGNYFEKNNK
+250 KRMGYHDERSSDITK
-260 DNYDWLP
+260 DFWESNRIKAD
-267 KDVTRDFLERND
+267 
-279 GIIANTKHL
+279 TKHL

-378 NTLNIIDK
+378 DTLNIIDK
-386 LDPRLSDIKITSTDQ
+386 LDPRLSDIKITATDQ

-438 VSPGDEVKNIAYING
+438 VGPGEVVKNIAYVNG
-453 NPTNEVSTK
+453 NSTNEVSTR
-462 KNPLVEIIKVSKDDA
+462 KNPIVEFILSAEYDDP
-477 ESNLLEGAVFKLTT
+477 SLLEGAVFKLTT
-491 KGGKAVKDVY
+491 KEGETVRDIY
-501 NQYIKTFTSS
+501 NEEIKTFTFKNG
-511 SEGPIKFELPNGD
+511 EPLRFELPDGV
-524 YKLEEIKAPKG
+524 YSLEQIKAPEG
-535 YKLDKTTIGFTV
+535 YELNKTPIQFIV
-547 NDESKIVKLIV
+547 NEDSKVVKVPWEGNPIKTNV
-558 KDEPLPTSC
+558 
-567 NLVINKINEKG
+567 NLAIHKINEKG
-578 VPILGARFKFFKE
+578 LPILGANFKLFKE
-591 ESPKKPIKFAYNKN
+591 ESTKKPIKFAYNKN
-605 SKVYELDQMGDGKL
+605 LKVYELDPMGGGKL
-619 TPSKNDASFK
+619 IPSKDGASFK

-639 LKEVQAPKGYKLSED
+639 LKEVKAPKGYKLSDD
-654 IYITLDYKKSFYK
+654 IYITLGFEESFYRV
-667 IGKEGEEIILNK
+667 GKQGEKIILNK

-685 YDISVKNIPRIIL
+685 YDISVENFPRIIL
-698 PETGGSGTFKFS
+698 PETGGSGTSKFS
-710 FIGITLLAGVLSLLV
+710 FVGITLLAAVLSLV
-725 TTEFI
+725 STTEFV
-730 LRERKN
+730 LKEREN